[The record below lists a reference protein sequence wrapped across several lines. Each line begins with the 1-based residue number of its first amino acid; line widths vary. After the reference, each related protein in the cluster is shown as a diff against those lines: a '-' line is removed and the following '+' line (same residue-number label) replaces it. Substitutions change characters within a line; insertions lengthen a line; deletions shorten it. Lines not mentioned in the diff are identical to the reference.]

1 MDEEILG
8 SVLHGIKP
16 KDYTPIQVRPTP
28 EFGGI
33 QLTEE
38 QQAKKDNMESVKDG
52 EILPLGGFTDT
63 VEAQWE
69 SAKDL
74 VKSTD
79 VYKNLFGNSA
89 PDDNRLEQ
97 SEKLGSALGIA
108 PQLIASD
115 PDMYKAAVTTYERQ
129 RNAAALNNQ
138 PFSAKTLNELYPE
151 LDTEDPVAT
160 TIALKDYTNILKSRE
175 AAAQGAAVYT
185 MPESKLTDLSNVIGY
200 LYDTGTHFAGTA
212 YKAGQALD
220 AQSELMYKASIGEIS
235 DEEVEKAIPDLMNAQ
250 KAYNA
255 EIGDSY
261 VAKIVGETISQLSMQ
276 KNMIMR
282 GAAEILSPIAPLA
295 QPILAATK
303 TNLPQIATLGAAS
316 AAGAVGATG
325 VVAGAAVTGAAALTG
340 LIALGTASV
349 FTGTYRAEAGQ
360 AYWDWRTQKDKNG
373 KSVYTREQAIGHA
386 KRVGR
391 INAAIETGA
400 WELALKGIT
409 KVWGSDAAKA
419 VIKNEAAMK
428 KLIGAGRAAVGAK
441 AIGYGAKQFA
451 KVAAPEIAEEGL
463 QSLSADMDTR
473 LFGKETVP
481 VREMMGNALDAMI
494 EAVPSVV
501 GMSIGGAALAG
512 TGAHRAMKR
521 IAGLSEMKDAVIEFK
536 RENERSM
543 LQKLMDL
550 RSESSLYQ
558 KAPETYRKTLQNQLD
573 HTGSG
578 TLYIDASAAA
588 ENEKTHDALN
598 KLVEDGTITAKE
610 LDDAIKTGK
619 PLEVETGKYMQTAT
633 PETHEAL
640 SDYTTMDKGEKTIHA
655 IREERQRMKDMID
668 IVTMT
673 REKREAA
680 AAEKI
685 LNDHFSDDT
694 DIGREDRDTA
704 REILSGGLDHIE
716 DTCKTI
722 LQEAKDAWGKL
733 TGVKEL
739 QDYMEQ
745 RKTQDA
751 NFSNEKG
758 VDMFDVGEGK
768 DRVHLRVSKNPDWYQ
783 DFYGAYGRAP
793 NQRELYDIAQEKI
806 IAENDKGDE
815 ESKVAIAEIEEAKKR
830 VESIERVSETLKSLN
845 KEDLIA
851 QTLLDPETYEEA
863 YKPLLEE
870 IKAAG
875 NGAVT
880 KAARDSALVLAKIAE
895 NFHNNYGVPLK
906 LAMIAAGEVSPETT
920 HQLNQSAIENEL
932 QLVKEKYWNT
942 EEWMK
947 APDGT
952 PTKLTERQWLITHSE
967 TFREW
972 FGDWETV
979 EKVTKLYYGNPIV
992 MTEGGLKEKLEKAAR
1007 DNGINIAADAD
1018 SIRKEIKTIFKSLY
1032 PGKELSKGYREP
1044 GRVKNL
1050 DGELISITV
1059 SSAKELR
1066 HHSTNP
1072 RTLFLAV
1079 NLDSVIENA
1088 TFLYE
1093 EVKDES
1099 RVKKSNQTTLAYRYY
1114 ATRVVVNGEECIARI
1129 IVRKDKNGNL
1139 YFYDGDITSNE
1150 QIKKD
1155 LPKYLY
1161 PDTKTGQNL
1170 GKSLFTHSIQEWLAK
1185 VKETTDKIGG
1195 NGEVLAS
1202 VVNDFEE
1209 SSTYHQMA
1217 GEHARN
1223 APLDKLEVAKK
1234 MEEEEAS
1241 PEEIWD
1247 TTGWMRGPEGEWRF
1261 EIPDNLDQIDL
1272 SFAKDQDRISLWQ
1285 IYSNPQLYEAYPALA
1300 NVKVYAEDTGKAYS
1314 GADGFTDE
1322 DGIHLSKEFI
1332 EKNPKEAKSALIHEL
1347 QHVIQMTVEDRFSK
1361 GGNPKIA
1368 EESMEMTLWKLEVRL
1383 EELKLKEP
1391 ERSYIEAMQEN
1402 DKQAAEAMNNGD
1414 FAKFISL
1421 SKKKKEIRKNGP
1433 ENKEEIDN
1441 ILRNIETLKNATKET
1456 EHGDPHG
1463 YKKYRRL
1470 GGEAE
1475 AFMTSERAEGKQ
1487 AGMPNY
1493 DTGYGYPVAN
1503 FAGET
1508 FRFSLAQREKSAAEQ
1523 QLDADEKSFADSV
1536 DRFMAGKISTDTI
1549 QVMRTPL
1556 VMRLVGAEVLPVEIS
1571 VSDLKK
1577 VLVDKHTDITP
1588 DIMKQIPRAL
1598 TDPMMIFS
1606 TYSGKN
1612 GEVRKVIVL
1621 ELKDKNGATIVIPM
1635 ELERKKGNYEVNQ
1648 ITSAYGK
1655 TDKKTRR
1662 TSFVWFQKQLQEG
1675 KLEYANRKKAT
1686 DWISSEQP
1694 HWLIPEEKVDNLLSA
1709 PNVANEEN
1717 LVKLKSEN
1725 PTYYQTAA
1733 DKDLVAMHN
1742 IDLGNLAAAIKL
1754 GGLPVPSIAVTKKQT
1769 PYTGFGDATLI
1780 MKKDTV
1786 DPSKTPVFSRDA
1798 WTGVFPKVIRLANM
1812 KRLTSFVEK
1821 AIEPLQEELPRE
1833 VADYGDIYNSYILR
1847 NANNKNGDVQ
1857 KMLEDS
1863 LNSAGYKYYFLKTIN
1878 KEPKLKWRKKGLNK
1892 ELIDHPKILKA
1903 CQGLEKKYGKQGLK
1917 ELLYEGPSAMLE
1929 ESTDLKEA
1937 NDLIVN
1943 ELSKK
1948 PEGNESPF
1956 LKRVH
1961 KRQQARLVNG
1971 ETLHSLLSDYLE
1983 RDKKVFEEESFKQQ
1997 LDKRIKANQNTFNA
2011 WKESFRDE
2019 MLGESVIR
2027 DSGKPA
2033 DLENIVD
2040 AMLGN
2045 LKNAQKGFAGFGIGN
2060 IIASSAKKIES
2071 FGEMHREAD
2080 RNMDGSTNIETSLD
2094 KSEQYTKV
2102 KDEIIDFTGRMAE
2115 AYKWED
2121 SWESRSD
2128 ASQVL
2133 MSMMSGKTFKASARK
2148 FGFTYSAALE
2158 KQAKEIIKEVKN
2170 LPAKYF
2176 EAKPQR
2182 AVRFSEVAAA
2192 VMPKNASKEIK
2203 DYLRAQGVT
2212 IRLYDPRIEG
2222 DRERVTNSAQDRVK
2236 QYFQEGSNYQG
2247 SYDRNTNVI
2256 ELFDGANESTVVHE
2270 GAHMFLS
2277 MLENMSQMSEE
2288 NVATYFN
2295 GDTAKARAALKS
2307 MQGDLSTI
2315 RSWAAFSEDHLSEY
2329 KGTILEKEFT
2339 KYAED
2344 IRAGKAGA
2352 MERWMQ
2358 ERFARGFEKYLMDGS
2373 APTKEMQGVFRRFK
2387 KWLTDI
2393 YKTAKSL
2400 GNVELT
2406 PEIKDIFDRMIST
2419 ESEINAWAAQRKL
2432 EAIDK
2437 TVNVNQ
2443 SELGNLKAWAESV
2456 KDKALE
2462 KAMSYYLH
2470 MVREEAIENFRAS
2483 ISSEEERTSF
2493 IESLGEENEIYQI
2506 ETIYNSGTFPTRKDR
2521 DEFLQMAG
2529 FTEKDLKE
2537 KLRVAGGT
2545 TEERWN
2551 KHIEEMVQ
2559 HYREEALTPEAI
2571 RSMAEEILRS
2581 PEGMAK
2587 KSRIEAMLLEKK
2599 VSAYI
2604 HLVNSMQMELKRSKD
2619 KKKTAREIRKR
2630 LGLVSEKETTEI
2642 DKQTDVI
2649 AKSEDKIAKLEKQKK
2664 LLKEQLEKAK
2674 AEAAAAK
2681 GENKSR
2687 KESQTILEGNMRALE
2702 AELEKER
2709 AQRAKADSTTK
2720 DAELTAADLA
2730 VQLQTMV
2737 DGLKE
2742 SRDAMRFDMREIK
2755 EDARNT
2761 LGGEKLSHATSW
2773 RWWENKAQIAEARA
2787 MKAAAGNDWEGAAYW
2802 KREQAQCLTMAK
2814 FARANE
2820 EEIRRTLHGGGGKV
2834 TTPLLNENGMERY
2847 GILGI
2852 LNRISRTDKP
2862 VMMKDDARYF
2872 VQHMAYVLGLTKK
2885 DGILPIDE
2893 SGQERPFNW
2902 RWLAVEMNP
2911 MQAMDDDRYVAEDII
2926 PGWMRSAFEGSTAL
2940 KLKDLTMDQFREMAK
2955 VMKAVYKLG
2964 RREYEGNTLGT
2975 SFDEA
2980 SQKIHDEILG
2990 NWTHRVATPGLKNQ
3004 TATNLDRLG
3013 TKIHS
3018 LIKDITLS
3026 EILIER
3032 MGKSAAEYFY
3042 KPMDKAAA
3050 HLREL
3055 KSAARVTFRK
3065 NFAIYS
3071 RKEWTAIRSKKLYTI
3086 GLDER
3091 GKPVSYTKE
3100 QLLAMALNFGTKS
3113 NRARLIET
3121 LWLSDTLNTDEKTIL
3136 DMLDKNLTDKDW
3148 DFVESVWE
3156 HLNSYWGERNKV
3168 QNDLYGTPLGKVQG
3182 EDFTLKSG
3190 RVIHGAYYRIKYD
3203 PLSSAKTSNFS
3214 TTDIAK
3220 MDMQNISSFSLG
3232 MGSTKQRAGT
3242 SGGQKL
3248 RLDLDVY
3255 VEAVNEAMQHIAMR
3269 EATVDVYKLLNRK
3282 EVVAAIENTAGP
3294 ETLSLLQGWAKDCW
3308 HSSIKDMSEWDSTLG
3323 RARRRFNFTT
3333 MGFRFST
3340 ALLNIGNITGMMDR
3354 MGAMNA
3360 LKAVGDF
3367 YFHGNIVEQ
3376 RRFIQ
3381 NKSTMM
3387 RDRGATI
3394 DRDMYMQDRLPVG
3407 KNESELRSKIEHG
3420 KYGVDTL
3427 NSKAYWLIQAT
3438 DEMFSLPEWLYTYK
3452 NAMAV
3457 MEVDGKLTR
3466 EEMDAEAVRL
3476 ADKAVR
3482 ETFGSNET
3490 KDQTSFTRKNGI
3502 LAQMTT
3508 FYSYTNLVTN
3518 QFIRAGYILYD
3529 KGDVKPLLEAT
3540 WYWWILGALVETT
3553 LREIGDDSDDEDKWK
3568 KKFLHVIASGGP
3580 IGGVP
3585 LAREAVP
3592 WTVDFFTGKSFG
3604 SAAPDAPFFDTLKH
3618 MENFLKAAKKG
3629 DLIEMGRGATKAIT
3643 RTSIPVPDTIT
3654 DAFWNFMRMACT
3666 DTEFT
3671 MWDWF
3676 RKSLWD
3682 KTLKEKKK

>member
-38 QQAKKDNMESVKDG
+38 QQAKKDNTESVKDG
-52 EILPLGGFTDT
+52 EILPLNGFTDT

-160 TIALKDYTNILKSRE
+160 TIALKDYTNILKNRE

-200 LYDTGTHFAGTA
+200 LYDTGTHFASTA
-212 YKAGQALD
+212 YEAGQALD

-235 DEEVEKAIPDLMNAQ
+235 DEEVEKAIPGLMNVQ
-250 KAYNA
+250 KSYNA
-255 EIGDSY
+255 EIGNSY
-261 VAKIVGETISQLSMQ
+261 VAKIVGETISQISMQ

-282 GAAEILSPIAPLA
+282 GAAEILAPIAPLA

-325 VVAGAAVTGAAALTG
+325 AVAGAAVTGAAALAG

-360 AYWDWRTQKDKNG
+360 AYWDWRTKKDKNG

-441 AIGYGAKQFA
+441 AIGYGAKQFV
-451 KVAAPEIAEEGL
+451 KVVAPEIAEEGL
-463 QSLSADMDTR
+463 QSLSADIDTN

-512 TGAHRAMKR
+512 AGAHRAMKR

-550 RSESSLYQ
+550 RSGSSLYK

-673 REKREAA
+673 KEKREAA
-680 AAEKI
+680 ATEKI

-739 QDYMEQ
+739 QDYMER

-815 ESKVAIAEIEEAKKR
+815 ESKAAIAEIEEAKKR
-830 VESIERVSETLKSLN
+830 VESIERVSEALKSLN

-875 NGAVT
+875 NNAVT
-880 KAARDSALVLAKIAE
+880 KAARDSALVLAKLAE
-895 NFHNNYGVPLK
+895 NFHKNYGVPLK
-906 LAMIAAGEVSPETT
+906 LAMIAAGEVSPETA

-952 PTKLTERQWLITHSE
+952 PTKLTERQWLIAHSE

-992 MTEGGLKEKLEKAAR
+992 MTEGGLEEKLEKAAR

-1217 GEHARN
+1217 GEYARN
-1223 APLDKLEVAKK
+1223 VLSGKSTKK
-1234 MEEEEAS
+1234 DM
-1241 PEEIWD
+1241 
-1247 TTGWMRGPEGEWRF
+1247 
-1261 EIPDNLDQIDL
+1261 
-1272 SFAKDQDRISLWQ
+1272 
-1285 IYSNPQLYEAYPALA
+1285 
-1300 NVKVYAEDTGKAYS
+1300 AE
-1314 GADGFTDE
+1314 
-1322 DGIHLSKEFI
+1322 
-1332 EKNPKEAKSALIHEL
+1332 
-1347 QHVIQMTVEDRFSK
+1347 R
-1361 GGNPKIA
+1361 
-1368 EESMEMTLWKLEVRL
+1368 
-1383 EELKLKEP
+1383 
-1391 ERSYIEAMQEN
+1391 
-1402 DKQAAEAMNNGD
+1402 
-1414 FAKFISL
+1414 
-1421 SKKKKEIRKNGP
+1421 
-1433 ENKEEIDN
+1433 
-1441 ILRNIETLKNATKET
+1441 
-1456 EHGDPHG
+1456 
-1463 YKKYRRL
+1463 
-1470 GGEAE
+1470 
-1475 AFMTSERAEGKQ
+1475 
-1487 AGMPNY
+1487 
-1493 DTGYGYPVAN
+1493 
-1503 FAGET
+1503 
-1508 FRFSLAQREKSAAEQ
+1508 

-1577 VLVDKHTDITP
+1577 VLVDKHTDITS

-1598 TDPMMIFS
+1598 TDTMMIFS

-1709 PNVANEEN
+1709 PNVANEGD

-1733 DKDLVAMHN
+1733 DKDLVVYHN
-1742 IDLGNLAAAIKL
+1742 VSAGKLREAIKL
-1754 GGLPVPSIAVTKKQT
+1754 GGLPMPSLAITKRDI
-1769 PYTGFGDATLI
+1769 PFGDFGEITLI
-1780 MKKDTV
+1780 GDKDMI
-1786 DPSKTPVFSRDA
+1786 DPRKSRSNEVFSRDA
-1798 WTGVFPKVIRLANM
+1798 YTVRKPVVNYEVPAKIDSDAFHKKYEETRKFLKKNSIDVGVINFSFYDGEESLAAMENNI
-1812 KRLTSFVEK
+1812 
-1821 AIEPLQEELPRE
+1821 AI
-1833 VADYGDIYNSYILR
+1833 
-1847 NANNKNGDVQ
+1847 
-1857 KMLEDS
+1857 
-1863 LNSAGYKYYFLKTIN
+1863 KYYYVKNVLKKDIPI
-1878 KEPKLKWRKKGLNK
+1878 KERTVTPPVRGERLFREYPKLIHALKSSKVKKGDFSEVDQAARPYFDEMRQDIAMGK
-1892 ELIDHPKILKA
+1892 
-1903 CQGLEKKYGKQGLK
+1903 GLVGRSKRVLAKWTTNGHINEEGVK
-1917 ELLYEGPSAMLE
+1917 ELLLRLSAYEEDKKKKPYKEVDRDAFVKDLRKTIEEAGMERFTAFVRSEFDSLYKDRYLWDNGKKYAFNIDNIVKLMKKYRGTNNEGPGGINYGFNSLLAF
-1929 ESTDLKEA
+1929 
-1937 NDLIVN
+1937 
-1943 ELSKK
+1943 LSKK
-1948 PEGNESPF
+1948 FTSIRDIKNHE
-1956 LKRVH
+1956 
-1961 KRQQARLVNG
+1961 
-1971 ETLHSLLSDYLE
+1971 SLLAPNKKELARYKKAEDMYNRLIDEAAELRGSYGMDLDMDLAE
-1983 RDKKVFEEESFKQQ
+1983 LMKDTRDGKKDLHGFPEDKKFLQH
-1997 LDKRIKANQNTFNA
+1997 IKDF
-2011 WKESFRDE
+2011 
-2019 MLGESVIR
+2019 LI
-2027 DSGKPA
+2027 
-2033 DLENIVD
+2033 
-2040 AMLGN
+2040 
-2045 LKNAQKGFAGFGIGN
+2045 
-2060 IIASSAKKIES
+2060 
-2071 FGEMHREAD
+2071 EAD
-2080 RNMDGSTNIETSLD
+2080 
-2094 KSEQYTKV
+2094 KV
-2102 KDEIIDFTGRMAE
+2102 TTD
-2115 AYKWED
+2115 
-2121 SWESRSD
+2121 
-2128 ASQVL
+2128 
-2133 MSMMSGKTFKASARK
+2133 
-2148 FGFTYSAALE
+2148 
-2158 KQAKEIIKEVKN
+2158 
-2170 LPAKYF
+2170 YF
-2176 EAKPQR
+2176 EAKPAR
-2182 AVRFSEVAAA
+2182 KVTFDEFSGAVIPKGTSEETVAFLE
-2192 VMPKNASKEIK
+2192 S
-2203 DYLRAQGVT
+2203 QGIEV
-2212 IRLYDPRIEG
+2212 REYDQDVEG
-2222 DRERVTNSAQDRVK
+2222 DREAKAKELGQKLNV
-2236 QYFQEGSNYQG
+2236 YFQNKYQG
-2247 SYDRNTNVI
+2247 SYDRNANVI
-2256 ELFDGANESTVVHE
+2256 ELFDGANESTVIHE

-2344 IRAGKAGA
+2344 IRAGKNGA

-2506 ETIYNSGTFPTRKDR
+2506 ETIYNSDTFPTKKDR

-2529 FTEKDLKE
+2529 LTEKDLEE
-2537 KLRVAGGT
+2537 KLRAAGGT

-2571 RSMAEEILRS
+2571 RGMAEEILRS

-2761 LGGEKLSHATSW
+2761 LGGERLSHATSW

-2787 MKAAAGNDWEGAAYW
+2787 MKAAAANDWEGAAYW
-2802 KREQAQCLTMAK
+2802 KREQAQCLTMSK

-2834 TTPLLNENGMERY
+2834 TTALLNENGMERY

-2862 VMMKDDARYF
+2862 VLMKDDARYF

-2911 MQAMDDDRYVAEDII
+2911 MQAMDDDRYMAEDII
-2926 PGWMRSAFEGSTAL
+2926 PGWMRSAFDGSNPM
-2940 KLKDLTMDQFREMAK
+2940 KMKDLTMNQFREMAK

-3004 TATNLDRLG
+3004 TATSLDRLG

-3018 LIKDITLS
+3018 LIKDITLP

-3032 MGKSAAEYFY
+3032 LGKSAAEYFY

-3055 KSAARVTFRK
+3055 KSEARVTFRK

-3071 RKEWTAIRSKKLYTI
+3071 RKEWTAIRSKKLYTV

-3113 NRARLIET
+3113 NRERLIET

-3203 PLSSAKTSNFS
+3203 PLSSTKTSNFS

-3340 ALLNIGNITGMMDR
+3340 ALLNIGNITGMMER
-3354 MGAMNA
+3354 MGAANA
-3360 LKAVGDF
+3360 IKAVGDF

-3381 NKSTMM
+3381 TKSTMM

-3407 KNESELRSKIEHG
+3407 KNESEFRSKIEHG

-3438 DEMFSLPEWLYTYK
+3438 DEMFSMPEWLFTYK
-3452 NAMAV
+3452 RAMAA
-3457 MEVDGKLTR
+3457 MEIEGKLNR
-3466 EEMDAEAVRL
+3466 DEMDAEAVRL

-3518 QFIRAGYILYD
+3518 QFIRAGYVLYD
-3529 KGDVKPLLEAT
+3529 KGDVKPLLAAT
-3540 WYWWILGALVETT
+3540 WYWWILGALVETA

-3568 KKFLHVIASGGP
+3568 KKFLHVAASGGP

-3585 LAREAVP
+3585 LVREAVP

-3618 MENFLKAAKKG
+3618 MENFLRATKKG

-3654 DAFWNFMRMACT
+3654 DAFWNFMRLTCT

>member
-16 KDYTPIQVRPTP
+16 KDYTPIKVRQTP

-52 EILPLGGFTDT
+52 EILPLGGFADT

-74 VKSTD
+74 VRSTD

-160 TIALKDYTNILKSRE
+160 TIALKDYTNILKNRE

-200 LYDTGTHFAGTA
+200 LYDTGAHFAGTA
-212 YKAGQALD
+212 YEAGQALD

-235 DEEVEKAIPDLMNAQ
+235 DEEVEKAIPGLMNAQ

-261 VAKIVGETISQLSMQ
+261 VAKIVGETISQISMQ

-282 GAAEILSPIAPLA
+282 GAAEILAPIAPLA
-295 QPILAATK
+295 QPILAASK

-316 AAGAVGATG
+316 AATAVGATG
-325 VVAGAAVTGAAALTG
+325 AVAGAAVTGAAALAG

-360 AYWDWRTQKDKNG
+360 AYWDWRTKKDKNG

-386 KRVGR
+386 KRVGV
-391 INAAIETGA
+391 INAAIEAGA
-400 WELALKGIT
+400 MELALKGIT
-409 KVWGSDAAKA
+409 RVWGNDAAKA

-463 QSLSADMDTR
+463 QSLSSDLDTR
-473 LFGKETVP
+473 FFGKEKVP
-481 VREMMGNALDAMI
+481 VREMMGNAVEAMI

-512 TGAHRAMKR
+512 AGAHRAMKR
-521 IAGLSEMKDAVIEFK
+521 ISGLSEMKEAVVEFK
-536 RENERSM
+536 RENEKSM

-550 RSESSLYQ
+550 RSESSLYK

-598 KLVEDGTITAKE
+598 KLVEEGTITAKE

-680 AAEKI
+680 ATEKI

-739 QDYMEQ
+739 QDYMER

-806 IAENDKGDE
+806 IAENDKGDD
-815 ESKVAIAEIEEAKKR
+815 ESKAAIAEIEEAKKR

-880 KAARDSALVLAKIAE
+880 KAARDSALILAKLAE
-895 NFHNNYGVPLK
+895 NFHKNYGVPLK
-906 LAMIAAGEVSPETT
+906 LAMVKAGKVVGINKEAYGMAAFDVSRSGISSVSQFMDRIKAGKTAGEKPNKIRYTGKFGVSYSEEQVSHATT
-920 HQLNQSAIENEL
+920 LHRGHVLTKEQMDDIENHLDVLHNPALSSRGDALSGRYHGKSVLCRIDGDLGSYYVVLEVSNDNGVVWFKTGMTGEKESIDKIIAEHSAGSLSYKDAGTTSQNNSAITIDSLPNAL
-932 QLVKEKYWNT
+932 
-942 EEWMK
+942 
-947 APDGT
+947 
-952 PTKLTERQWLITHSE
+952 
-967 TFREW
+967 
-972 FGDWETV
+972 
-979 EKVTKLYYGNPIV
+979 
-992 MTEGGLKEKLEKAAR
+992 
-1007 DNGINIAADAD
+1007 GI
-1018 SIRKEIKTIFKSLY
+1018 
-1032 PGKELSKGYREP
+1032 
-1044 GRVKNL
+1044 
-1050 DGELISITV
+1050 
-1059 SSAKELR
+1059 
-1066 HHSTNP
+1066 
-1072 RTLFLAV
+1072 
-1079 NLDSVIENA
+1079 
-1088 TFLYE
+1088 
-1093 EVKDES
+1093 
-1099 RVKKSNQTTLAYRYY
+1099 VKKDA
-1114 ATRVVVNGEECIARI
+1114 
-1129 IVRKDKNGNL
+1129 
-1139 YFYDGDITSNE
+1139 
-1150 QIKKD
+1150 
-1155 LPKYLY
+1155 
-1161 PDTKTGQNL
+1161 
-1170 GKSLFTHSIQEWLAK
+1170 
-1185 VKETTDKIGG
+1185 
-1195 NGEVLAS
+1195 
-1202 VVNDFEE
+1202 
-1209 SSTYHQMA
+1209 YHQMA
-1217 GEHARN
+1217 GEYAHN
-1223 APLDKLEVAKK
+1223 VLSDKSTKK
-1234 MEEEEAS
+1234 
-1241 PEEIWD
+1241 
-1247 TTGWMRGPEGEWRF
+1247 
-1261 EIPDNLDQIDL
+1261 
-1272 SFAKDQDRISLWQ
+1272 
-1285 IYSNPQLYEAYPALA
+1285 
-1300 NVKVYAEDTGKAYS
+1300 
-1314 GADGFTDE
+1314 
-1322 DGIHLSKEFI
+1322 
-1332 EKNPKEAKSALIHEL
+1332 
-1347 QHVIQMTVEDRFSK
+1347 
-1361 GGNPKIA
+1361 
-1368 EESMEMTLWKLEVRL
+1368 
-1383 EELKLKEP
+1383 
-1391 ERSYIEAMQEN
+1391 
-1402 DKQAAEAMNNGD
+1402 
-1414 FAKFISL
+1414 
-1421 SKKKKEIRKNGP
+1421 
-1433 ENKEEIDN
+1433 
-1441 ILRNIETLKNATKET
+1441 
-1456 EHGDPHG
+1456 
-1463 YKKYRRL
+1463 
-1470 GGEAE
+1470 
-1475 AFMTSERAEGKQ
+1475 
-1487 AGMPNY
+1487 GM
-1493 DTGYGYPVAN
+1493 
-1503 FAGET
+1503 
-1508 FRFSLAQREKSAAEQ
+1508 AEQ

-1577 VLVDKHTDITP
+1577 VLVDKHADITP

-1612 GEVRKVIVL
+1612 GEARKVIVL
-1621 ELKDKNGATIVIPM
+1621 ELKDENGATIVVPM
-1635 ELERKKGNYEVNQ
+1635 ELEHMSDGYKVNRM
-1648 ITSAYGK
+1648 TSTYGK
-1655 TDKKTRR
+1655 TDRKTGEP
-1662 TSFVWFQKQLQEG
+1662 SYEWFKKQLEAG
-1675 KLEYANRKKAT
+1675 NLEYVNRKKAT
-1686 DWISSEQP
+1686 DWISTEQP
-1694 HWLIPEEKVDNLLSA
+1694 DWLIPKEKVDNLLSA
-1709 PNVANEEN
+1709 PNVANEED

-1733 DKDLVAMHN
+1733 DKDLVVYHN
-1742 IDLGNLAAAIKL
+1742 VSTGKLREAIKL
-1754 GGLPVPSIAVTKKQT
+1754 GGLPMPSLAITKRDI
-1769 PYTGFGDATLI
+1769 PFGDFGEITLI
-1780 MKKDTV
+1780 GDKGMV
-1786 DPSKTPVFSRDA
+1786 DPRKSRANEVFSRDA
-1798 WTGVFPKVIRLANM
+1798 YTVRKPVVNYEAPAKIDSDAFHK
-1812 KRLTSFVEK
+1812 KY
-1821 AIEPLQEELPRE
+1821 EETRKL
-1833 VADYGDIYNSYILR
+1833 LK
-1847 NANNKNGDVQ
+1847 KNGIDVG
-1857 KMLEDS
+1857 EINFSFYDGEES
-1863 LNSAGYKYYFLKTIN
+1863 LAAMENNIAIKYYYVKNVLKKDIPI
-1878 KEPKLKWRKKGLNK
+1878 KERTVTPSVRSERLFKEYPKLIHALKSSKVKEGDFSEVDQAARPYFDEMRQDIAMGKGLVGRSKRVLAKWTTNGHIN
-1892 ELIDHPKILKA
+1892 EE
-1903 CQGLEKKYGKQGLK
+1903 GVK
-1917 ELLYEGPSAMLE
+1917 ELLLRLSAYEEDKKKKPYKEVDRQDFVKDLRKTIEEAGIERFTAFVRSEFDSLYKDRYLWDNGKKYAFNIDNIVKLMKKYRGTNNEGPGGINYGFNSLLAF
-1929 ESTDLKEA
+1929 
-1937 NDLIVN
+1937 
-1943 ELSKK
+1943 LSKK
-1948 PEGNESPF
+1948 FTSIRDIKNHE
-1956 LKRVH
+1956 
-1961 KRQQARLVNG
+1961 
-1971 ETLHSLLSDYLE
+1971 SLLAPNKKELAKYKKVEDMYNRLIDEAAELRGSYGMDLDMDLAE
-1983 RDKKVFEEESFKQQ
+1983 LMKDTRDGKKELHGFPEDKKFLQH
-1997 LDKRIKANQNTFNA
+1997 IKDFLQ
-2011 WKESFRDE
+2011 
-2019 MLGESVIR
+2019 
-2027 DSGKPA
+2027 
-2033 DLENIVD
+2033 
-2040 AMLGN
+2040 
-2045 LKNAQKGFAGFGIGN
+2045 
-2060 IIASSAKKIES
+2060 
-2071 FGEMHREAD
+2071 EAD
-2080 RNMDGSTNIETSLD
+2080 
-2094 KSEQYTKV
+2094 KV
-2102 KDEIIDFTGRMAE
+2102 TTD
-2115 AYKWED
+2115 
-2121 SWESRSD
+2121 
-2128 ASQVL
+2128 
-2133 MSMMSGKTFKASARK
+2133 
-2148 FGFTYSAALE
+2148 
-2158 KQAKEIIKEVKN
+2158 
-2170 LPAKYF
+2170 YF
-2176 EAKPQR
+2176 EAKPAR
-2182 AVRFSEVAAA
+2182 KVTFDEFSGAVIPKGTPKGTVDFLKAQGIEVA
-2192 VMPKNASKEIK
+2192 E
-2203 DYLRAQGVT
+2203 
-2212 IRLYDPRIEG
+2212 YDPDVEG
-2222 DRERVTNSAQDRVK
+2222 DRDAKTKELGQLLNV
-2236 QYFQEGSNYQG
+2236 YFQNKYQG
-2247 SYDRNTNVI
+2247 SYDRNANVI
-2256 ELFDGANESTVVHE
+2256 ELFDGANESTVIHE

-2358 ERFARGFEKYLMDGS
+2358 ERFARGFEKYLMEGS

-2393 YKTAKSL
+2393 YKTAKNL

-2406 PEIKDIFDRMIST
+2406 PEIKDIFDHMIST
-2419 ESEINAWAAQRKL
+2419 EDEINAWAAQRKL

-2437 TVNVNQ
+2437 TIDVNQ

-2470 MVREEAIENFRAS
+2470 MVREEAIENFKAS

-2506 ETIYNSGTFPTRKDR
+2506 ETIYNSDTFPTKKDR

-2529 FTEKDLKE
+2529 LTEKELKE
-2537 KLRVAGGT
+2537 KLVAAGGT
-2545 TEERWN
+2545 TEERWR
-2551 KHIEEMVQ
+2551 KHIEEMMQ
-2559 HYREEALTPEAI
+2559 HYQEEALTPEAI
-2571 RSMAEEILRS
+2571 RGMAEEILHS

-2630 LGLVSEKETTEI
+2630 LGLVSEKETTEV

-2681 GENKSR
+2681 GENQSR

-2742 SRDAMRFDMREIK
+2742 SRDAMRFNMKEIK

-2773 RWWENKAQIAEARA
+2773 RWWENKAQIAETRA
-2787 MKAAAGNDWEGAAYW
+2787 MKAAAKNDWESAAYW

-2820 EEIRRTLHGGGGKV
+2820 EEIRRILHGGGGKV
-2834 TTPLLNENGMERY
+2834 TTSLLNENGMERY

-2885 DGILPIDE
+2885 DGTLPIDGN
-2893 SGQERPFNW
+2893 GQERPFNW
-2902 RWLAVEMNP
+2902 RWLAIEMNP
-2911 MQAMDDDRYVAEDII
+2911 MQAMDNESYFAEDII
-2926 PGWMRSAFEGSTAL
+2926 PGWMRSAFDGSSPM

-2975 SFDEA
+2975 SFDDA
-2980 SQKIHDEILG
+2980 AQKIHDEILD

-3018 LIKDITLS
+3018 LIKDITLP

-3032 MGKSAAEYFY
+3032 LGKSAAEYFY

-3055 KSAARVTFRK
+3055 KSEARVTFRK
-3065 NFAIYS
+3065 NFDTYS
-3071 RKEWTAIRSKKLYTI
+3071 RKEWTAIRSKKLYTVGI
-3086 GLDER
+3086 DER

-3113 NRARLIET
+3113 NRERLVET
-3121 LWLSDTLNTDEKTIL
+3121 LWLSDTLETNEKAIL

-3148 DFVESVWE
+3148 DFVEKVWE

-3190 RVIHGAYYRIKYD
+3190 RIIHGQYYRIKYD
-3203 PLSSAKTSNFS
+3203 PLSSTKTSNFS

-3232 MGSTKQRAGT
+3232 MGSTKQRAGA

-3340 ALLNIGNITGMMDR
+3340 ALLNIGNITGMMER
-3354 MGAMNA
+3354 MGAANA

-3381 NKSTMM
+3381 TKSTMM

-3407 KNESELRSKIEHG
+3407 KNESEFRSKIEHG

-3438 DEMFSLPEWLYTYK
+3438 DEMFSLPEWLFTYK
-3452 NAMAV
+3452 RAMAA
-3457 MEVDGKLTR
+3457 MEIEGKLNR
-3466 EEMDAEAVRL
+3466 DEMDAEAVRL

-3518 QFIRAGYILYD
+3518 QFIRAGYTLYD
-3529 KGDVKPLLEAT
+3529 KGDVKPLLAAT
-3540 WYWWILGALVETT
+3540 WYWWLLGALVETT
-3553 LREIGDDSDDEDKWK
+3553 LREIGDGSDDEDKWK
-3568 KKFLHVIASGGP
+3568 KKFLHVIATGGP

-3604 SAAPDAPFFDTLKH
+3604 SAAPDAPFFDTIKH
-3618 MENFLKAAKKG
+3618 MENFLKATKKG

-3654 DAFWNFMRMACT
+3654 DAFWNFMRMVST

-3676 RKSLWD
+3676 RKSLWN

>member
-8 SVLHGIKP
+8 SVLRGIKP

-74 VKSTD
+74 VKSAD

-160 TIALKDYTNILKSRE
+160 TIALKDYTNILKNRE

-200 LYDTGTHFAGTA
+200 LYDTGTHFVGTA
-212 YKAGQALD
+212 YEAGQALD

-235 DEEVEKAIPDLMNAQ
+235 DEEVEKAIPGLMNAQ

-282 GAAEILSPIAPLA
+282 GAAEIIAPIAPLA

-316 AAGAVGATG
+316 AASAVGATG
-325 VVAGAAVTGAAALTG
+325 AVAGAAVTGAAALAG

-360 AYWDWRTQKDKNG
+360 AYWDWRTKKDKNG

-463 QSLSADMDTR
+463 QSLSADMDTS
-473 LFGKETVP
+473 LFGKEIVP

-521 IAGLSEMKDAVIEFK
+521 ITGLSEMKDAVIEFK
-536 RENERSM
+536 RVNERSM

-550 RSESSLYQ
+550 RSESSLYK

-680 AAEKI
+680 ATEKI

-739 QDYMEQ
+739 QDYMER

-751 NFSNEKG
+751 NTSNEKG

-851 QTLLDPETYEEA
+851 QTLLDPETYEEV

-870 IKAAG
+870 IKAVG
-875 NGAVT
+875 NGAVN

-895 NFHNNYGVPLK
+895 NFHKNYGVPLK
-906 LAMIAAGEVSPETT
+906 LAMIAAGEVSPETA

-942 EEWMK
+942 DEWMK

-952 PTKLTERQWLITHSE
+952 PTKLTEHQWLIAHSE
-967 TFREW
+967 PFKKW
-972 FGDWETV
+972 FGNWGTV
-979 EKVTKLYYGNPIV
+979 EKYNRLIH
-992 MTEGGLKEKLEKAAR
+992 
-1007 DNGINIAADAD
+1007 
-1018 SIRKEIKTIFKSLY
+1018 
-1032 PGKELSKGYREP
+1032 SKPVECNRTTFRGA
-1044 GRVKNL
+1044 
-1050 DGELISITV
+1050 
-1059 SSAKELR
+1059 SAKEIGKAAKELYRALFPVSRAGGKRDEPAVIRNRDGEYIRMPVSAAKELVR
-1066 HHSTNP
+1066 HSAQNSTLQLIP
-1072 RTLFLAV
+1072 
-1079 NLDSVIENA
+1079 NLKELIAKSV
-1088 TFLYE
+1088 FLYE
-1093 EVKDES
+1093 DAKDPD
-1099 RVKKSNQTTLAYRYY
+1099 RVKKLNQSTVSYRYY
-1114 ATRVVVNGEECIARI
+1114 GMKIKLDGKECFARI
-1129 IVRKDKNGNL
+1129 VVREEANGRK
-1139 YFYDGDITSNE
+1139 YFYDGDITE
-1150 QIKKD
+1150 IKKN
-1155 LPKYLY
+1155 PAQTGG
-1161 PDTKTGQNL
+1161 PDSKNGVQSE
-1170 GKSLFTHSIQEWLAK
+1170 GVLFTHSIQEWLVK

-1202 VVNDFEE
+1202 VVNDFEG

-1217 GEHARN
+1217 EEYAHDVLSG
-1223 APLDKLEVAKK
+1223 KLTKK
-1234 MEEEEAS
+1234 DM
-1241 PEEIWD
+1241 
-1247 TTGWMRGPEGEWRF
+1247 
-1261 EIPDNLDQIDL
+1261 
-1272 SFAKDQDRISLWQ
+1272 
-1285 IYSNPQLYEAYPALA
+1285 
-1300 NVKVYAEDTGKAYS
+1300 AE
-1314 GADGFTDE
+1314 
-1322 DGIHLSKEFI
+1322 
-1332 EKNPKEAKSALIHEL
+1332 
-1347 QHVIQMTVEDRFSK
+1347 R
-1361 GGNPKIA
+1361 
-1368 EESMEMTLWKLEVRL
+1368 
-1383 EELKLKEP
+1383 
-1391 ERSYIEAMQEN
+1391 
-1402 DKQAAEAMNNGD
+1402 
-1414 FAKFISL
+1414 
-1421 SKKKKEIRKNGP
+1421 
-1433 ENKEEIDN
+1433 
-1441 ILRNIETLKNATKET
+1441 
-1456 EHGDPHG
+1456 
-1463 YKKYRRL
+1463 
-1470 GGEAE
+1470 
-1475 AFMTSERAEGKQ
+1475 
-1487 AGMPNY
+1487 
-1493 DTGYGYPVAN
+1493 
-1503 FAGET
+1503 
-1508 FRFSLAQREKSAAEQ
+1508 

-1577 VLVDKHTDITP
+1577 VLVDKHADITP

-1612 GEVRKVIVL
+1612 GEARKVIVL
-1621 ELKDKNGATIVIPM
+1621 ELKDENGATIVVPM
-1635 ELERKKGNYEVNQ
+1635 ELEHMSDGYKVNRM
-1648 ITSAYGK
+1648 TSTYGK
-1655 TDKKTRR
+1655 TDRKTGEP
-1662 TSFVWFQKQLQEG
+1662 SYEWFKKQLEAG
-1675 KLEYANRKKAT
+1675 NLEYVNRKKAT
-1686 DWISSEQP
+1686 DWISTEQP
-1694 HWLIPEEKVDNLLSA
+1694 DWLIPKEKVDNLLSA
-1709 PNVANEEN
+1709 PNVANEED

-1733 DKDLVAMHN
+1733 DKDLVVYHN
-1742 IDLGNLAAAIKL
+1742 VSTGKLREAIKL
-1754 GGLPVPSIAVTKKQT
+1754 GGLLKMAAVKVMQENSAPQDQYWQINPDIK
-1769 PYTGFGDATLI
+1769 G
-1780 MKKDTV
+1780 DTV
-1786 DPSKTPVFSRDA
+1786 LQVVDLTEAAKERGIITPQQTKAFLRTLVGNFNEETAD
-1798 WTGVFPKVIRLANM
+1798 G
-1812 KRLTSFVEK
+1812 K
-1821 AIEPLQEELPRE
+1821 AI
-1833 VADYGDIYNSYILR
+1833 I
-1847 NANNKNGDVQ
+1847 
-1857 KMLEDS
+1857 
-1863 LNSAGYKYYFLKTIN
+1863 
-1878 KEPKLKWRKKGLNK
+1878 
-1892 ELIDHPKILKA
+1892 KILKKRIDHVA
-1903 CQGLEKKYGKQGLK
+1903 YSSKIKPTQEVRDVCNNGIFNLK
-1917 ELLYEGPSAMLE
+1917 ELVNHAVLV
-1929 ESTDLKEA
+1929 ES
-1937 NDLIVN
+1937 NPN
-1943 ELSKK
+1943 EKVKRDTGLSTAQ
-1948 PEGNESPF
+1948 
-1956 LKRVH
+1956 KRKQRERNAVLSYH
-1961 KRQQARLVNG
+1961 RFYVPVRIGDTIYTVRLVAEEGRNVITLNPTMLNLYDVIADKEQNKKRREPLPGPPGNG
-1971 ETLHSLLSDYLE
+1971 LSLVEDGIAPFDTITIAELLKDVKSH
-1983 RDKKVFEEESFKQQ
+1983 
-1997 LDKRIKANQNTFNA
+1997 T
-2011 WKESFRDE
+2011 
-2019 MLGESVIR
+2019 GE
-2027 DSGKPA
+2027 P
-2033 DLENIVD
+2033 
-2040 AMLGN
+2040 
-2045 LKNAQKGFAGFGIGN
+2045 
-2060 IIASSAKKIES
+2060 
-2071 FGEMHREAD
+2071 
-2080 RNMDGSTNIETSLD
+2080 
-2094 KSEQYTKV
+2094 
-2102 KDEIIDFTGRMAE
+2102 
-2115 AYKWED
+2115 
-2121 SWESRSD
+2121 
-2128 ASQVL
+2128 
-2133 MSMMSGKTFKASARK
+2133 
-2148 FGFTYSAALE
+2148 
-2158 KQAKEIIKEVKN
+2158 
-2170 LPAKYF
+2170 YF
-2176 EAKPQR
+2176 Q
-2182 AVRFSEVAAA
+2182 VAADHSITHGPA
-2192 VMPKNASKEIK
+2192 TGNTGK
-2203 DYLRAQGVT
+2203 
-2212 IRLYDPRIEG
+2212 
-2222 DRERVTNSAQDRVK
+2222 
-2236 QYFQEGSNYQG
+2236 YQG
-2247 SYDRNTNVI
+2247 AYNPTTNVI
-2256 ELFDGANESTVVHE
+2256 EIFNGANQSTVVHE
-2270 GAHMFLS
+2270 GGHMFLTALLNLS
-2277 MLENMSQMSEE
+2277 RMNDEELREAFTAEYRKHQTSENREKPLGPRDLQDIESQMKASREKVEKDLETIRDWAGFSEE
-2288 NVATYFN
+2288 
-2295 GDTAKARAALKS
+2295 
-2307 MQGDLSTI
+2307 
-2315 RSWAAFSEDHLSEY
+2315 HLAEY
-2329 KGTILEKEFT
+2329 KGTALEKEFMQH
-2339 KYAED
+2339 AEAVRRGD
-2344 IRAGKAGA
+2344 DGA
-2352 MERWMQ
+2352 EERWMQ

-2470 MVREEAIENFRAS
+2470 MVREEAIENFKAS

-2506 ETIYNSGTFPTRKDR
+2506 ETIYNSDTFPTKKDR

-2529 FTEKDLKE
+2529 LTEKELKE
-2537 KLRVAGGT
+2537 KLRAAGGT

-2559 HYREEALTPEAI
+2559 HYREEALTPESI
-2571 RSMAEEILRS
+2571 RGMAEEILRS

-2720 DAELTAADLA
+2720 DTELTAADLA

-2761 LGGEKLSHATSW
+2761 LGGEKLSYATSW

-2787 MKAAAGNDWEGAAYW
+2787 MKAAAANDWEGAAYW
-2802 KREQAQCLTMAK
+2802 KREQAQCLTMSK

-2911 MQAMDDDRYVAEDII
+2911 MQAMDDDRYMAEDII
-2926 PGWMRSAFEGSTAL
+2926 PGWMRSAFDGSSPM

-2975 SFDEA
+2975 SFDDA
-2980 SQKIHDEILG
+2980 AQKIHDEIID

-3018 LIKDITLS
+3018 LIKDITLP

-3032 MGKSAAEYFY
+3032 LGKSATEYFY

-3113 NRARLIET
+3113 NRERLIET

-3148 DFVESVWE
+3148 DFVEKVWD

-3203 PLSSAKTSNFS
+3203 PLSSTKTSNFS

-3232 MGSTKQRAGT
+3232 MGSTKQRAGA

-3282 EVVAAIENTAGP
+3282 EVVTAIENTAGP

-3308 HSSIKDMSEWDSTLG
+3308 HSSIKDMSEWDSALG
-3323 RARRRFNFTT
+3323 RARRRFNFAT

-3340 ALLNIGNITGMMDR
+3340 ALLNIGNITGMMER
-3354 MGAMNA
+3354 MGAANA

-3367 YFHGNIVEQ
+3367 YFHGNIKEQ
-3376 RRFIQ
+3376 RAFIQ
-3381 NKSTMM
+3381 SKSTMM
-3387 RDRGATI
+3387 RDRQATI

-3407 KNESELRSKIEHG
+3407 KNESEFRSKIEHG
-3420 KYGVDTL
+3420 KYGVDAL

-3438 DEMFSLPEWLYTYK
+3438 DEMFSLPEWLFTYK
-3452 NAMAV
+3452 RAMAA
-3457 MEVDGKLTR
+3457 MEIEGKLNR
-3466 EEMDAEAVRL
+3466 DEMDAEAVRL

-3518 QFIRAGYILYD
+3518 QFIRAGYTLYD
-3529 KGDVKPLLEAT
+3529 KGDVKPLLAAT
-3540 WYWWILGALVETT
+3540 WYWWLLGALVETT

>member
-160 TIALKDYTNILKSRE
+160 TIALKDYINILKNRE

-200 LYDTGTHFAGTA
+200 LYDTGTHFASTA
-212 YKAGQALD
+212 YEAGQALD

-235 DEEVEKAIPDLMNAQ
+235 DEEVEKAIPGLMNAQ

-282 GAAEILSPIAPLA
+282 GAAEILAPIAPLA

-325 VVAGAAVTGAAALTG
+325 AVAGAAVTGAAALTG

-360 AYWDWRTQKDKNG
+360 AYWDWRTKKDKNG

-441 AIGYGAKQFA
+441 AIGYGAKQFV

-463 QSLSADMDTR
+463 QSLSADMDTS
-473 LFGKETVP
+473 LFGKEPIP
-481 VREMMGNALDAMI
+481 VKEMMRNALDAMI

-512 TGAHRAMKR
+512 AGAHRAMKR
-521 IAGLSEMKDAVIEFK
+521 IAGLSEMKEAVIEFK

-550 RSESSLYQ
+550 RSESSLYK

-578 TLYIDASAAA
+578 TLYIDVSAAA

-680 AAEKI
+680 ASEKI

-739 QDYMEQ
+739 QDYMER

-793 NQRELYDIAQEKI
+793 SQRELYDIAQEKI

-815 ESKVAIAEIEEAKKR
+815 ESKAAIAEIEEAKKR

-870 IKAAG
+870 IRAAG

-880 KAARDSALVLAKIAE
+880 KAARDSALILAKLAE
-895 NFHNNYGVPLK
+895 NFHKNYGVPLK
-906 LAMIAAGEVSPETT
+906 LAMVKVGEVVGISKDAYGMAAFDVSRSGISSVSQFMNRIKAGKAAGEKPNKIRYTGKFGVSYSEEQVSHATT
-920 HQLNQSAIENEL
+920 LHRGHVLTKEQMDDIENHLDVLHNPALSSRGDALSGRYHGKSVLCRIDGDLGSYYVVLEVSNDNGVVWFKTGMAGEKESIDKIIAEHSAGSLSYKDAGTTSQNNSAITIDSLPNAL
-932 QLVKEKYWNT
+932 
-942 EEWMK
+942 
-947 APDGT
+947 
-952 PTKLTERQWLITHSE
+952 
-967 TFREW
+967 
-972 FGDWETV
+972 
-979 EKVTKLYYGNPIV
+979 
-992 MTEGGLKEKLEKAAR
+992 
-1007 DNGINIAADAD
+1007 GI
-1018 SIRKEIKTIFKSLY
+1018 
-1032 PGKELSKGYREP
+1032 
-1044 GRVKNL
+1044 
-1050 DGELISITV
+1050 
-1059 SSAKELR
+1059 
-1066 HHSTNP
+1066 
-1072 RTLFLAV
+1072 
-1079 NLDSVIENA
+1079 
-1088 TFLYE
+1088 
-1093 EVKDES
+1093 
-1099 RVKKSNQTTLAYRYY
+1099 VKKDA
-1114 ATRVVVNGEECIARI
+1114 
-1129 IVRKDKNGNL
+1129 
-1139 YFYDGDITSNE
+1139 
-1150 QIKKD
+1150 
-1155 LPKYLY
+1155 
-1161 PDTKTGQNL
+1161 
-1170 GKSLFTHSIQEWLAK
+1170 
-1185 VKETTDKIGG
+1185 
-1195 NGEVLAS
+1195 
-1202 VVNDFEE
+1202 
-1209 SSTYHQMA
+1209 YHQMA
-1217 GEHARN
+1217 GEYAHN
-1223 APLDKLEVAKK
+1223 VLSSKSTKK
-1234 MEEEEAS
+1234 
-1241 PEEIWD
+1241 
-1247 TTGWMRGPEGEWRF
+1247 
-1261 EIPDNLDQIDL
+1261 
-1272 SFAKDQDRISLWQ
+1272 
-1285 IYSNPQLYEAYPALA
+1285 
-1300 NVKVYAEDTGKAYS
+1300 
-1314 GADGFTDE
+1314 
-1322 DGIHLSKEFI
+1322 
-1332 EKNPKEAKSALIHEL
+1332 
-1347 QHVIQMTVEDRFSK
+1347 
-1361 GGNPKIA
+1361 
-1368 EESMEMTLWKLEVRL
+1368 
-1383 EELKLKEP
+1383 
-1391 ERSYIEAMQEN
+1391 
-1402 DKQAAEAMNNGD
+1402 
-1414 FAKFISL
+1414 
-1421 SKKKKEIRKNGP
+1421 
-1433 ENKEEIDN
+1433 
-1441 ILRNIETLKNATKET
+1441 
-1456 EHGDPHG
+1456 
-1463 YKKYRRL
+1463 
-1470 GGEAE
+1470 
-1475 AFMTSERAEGKQ
+1475 
-1487 AGMPNY
+1487 GM
-1493 DTGYGYPVAN
+1493 
-1503 FAGET
+1503 
-1508 FRFSLAQREKSAAEQ
+1508 AEQ

-1577 VLVDKHTDITP
+1577 VLVDKHADITP

-1612 GEVRKVIVL
+1612 GEARKVIVL
-1621 ELKDKNGATIVIPM
+1621 ELKDENGATIVVPM
-1635 ELERKKGNYEVNQ
+1635 ELEHMSDGYKVNRM
-1648 ITSAYGK
+1648 TSTYGK
-1655 TDKKTRR
+1655 TDRKTGEP
-1662 TSFVWFQKQLQEG
+1662 SYEWFKKQLEAG
-1675 KLEYANRKKAT
+1675 NLEYVNRKKAT
-1686 DWISSEQP
+1686 DWISTEQP
-1694 HWLIPEEKVDNLLSA
+1694 DWLIPKEKVDNLLSA
-1709 PNVANEEN
+1709 PNVANEED

-1725 PTYYQTAA
+1725 PTYYQSAA
-1733 DKDLVAMHN
+1733 DKDLVVYHN
-1742 IDLGNLAAAIKL
+1742 VSAGKLREAIKL
-1754 GGLPVPSIAVTKKQT
+1754 GGLPMPSLAITKRDI
-1769 PYTGFGDATLI
+1769 PFGDFGEITLI
-1780 MKKDTV
+1780 GDKDMI
-1786 DPSKTPVFSRDA
+1786 DPRKSRSNEVFSRDA
-1798 WTGVFPKVIRLANM
+1798 YTVRKPVVNYEVPAKIDSDAFHKKYEETRKFLKKNSIDVGVINFSFYDGEESLAAMENNI
-1812 KRLTSFVEK
+1812 
-1821 AIEPLQEELPRE
+1821 AI
-1833 VADYGDIYNSYILR
+1833 
-1847 NANNKNGDVQ
+1847 
-1857 KMLEDS
+1857 
-1863 LNSAGYKYYFLKTIN
+1863 KYYYVKNVLKKDIPI
-1878 KEPKLKWRKKGLNK
+1878 KERTVTPPVRGERLFKEYPELIHALQSSKVKRGDFSEVDQAARQYFDEMRQDIAMGKGLVGRSKRVLAKWTTNGHIN
-1892 ELIDHPKILKA
+1892 EE
-1903 CQGLEKKYGKQGLK
+1903 GVK
-1917 ELLYEGPSAMLE
+1917 ELLLRLSAYEEDKKKKPYKEVDRQDFIKDLRKTIEEAGIERFTTFVRSEFDNLYKDRYLWDNGKKYAFNIDNIVKLMKKYRGTNNEGPGGINYGFNSLLAF
-1929 ESTDLKEA
+1929 
-1937 NDLIVN
+1937 
-1943 ELSKK
+1943 LSKK
-1948 PEGNESPF
+1948 FTSIRDIKNHE
-1956 LKRVH
+1956 
-1961 KRQQARLVNG
+1961 
-1971 ETLHSLLSDYLE
+1971 SLLAPNKKELARYKKAEDMYNRLIDEAAELRGSYGMDLDMNLAE
-1983 RDKKVFEEESFKQQ
+1983 LMKDTRDGKKDLHGFPEDKKFLQH
-1997 LDKRIKANQNTFNA
+1997 IKDF
-2011 WKESFRDE
+2011 
-2019 MLGESVIR
+2019 L
-2027 DSGKPA
+2027 
-2033 DLENIVD
+2033 
-2040 AMLGN
+2040 
-2045 LKNAQKGFAGFGIGN
+2045 
-2060 IIASSAKKIES
+2060 
-2071 FGEMHREAD
+2071 READ
-2080 RNMDGSTNIETSLD
+2080 
-2094 KSEQYTKV
+2094 KV
-2102 KDEIIDFTGRMAE
+2102 TTD
-2115 AYKWED
+2115 
-2121 SWESRSD
+2121 
-2128 ASQVL
+2128 
-2133 MSMMSGKTFKASARK
+2133 
-2148 FGFTYSAALE
+2148 
-2158 KQAKEIIKEVKN
+2158 
-2170 LPAKYF
+2170 YF
-2176 EAKPQR
+2176 EAKPAR
-2182 AVRFSEVAAA
+2182 KVTFDEFSGAVIPKGTSEETVAFLE
-2192 VMPKNASKEIK
+2192 S
-2203 DYLRAQGVT
+2203 QGIEV
-2212 IRLYDPRIEG
+2212 REYDQDVEG
-2222 DRERVTNSAQDRVK
+2222 DREAKAKELGQKLNV
-2236 QYFQEGSNYQG
+2236 YFQNKYQG

-2256 ELFDGANESTVVHE
+2256 ELFDGANESTVIHE

-2288 NVATYFN
+2288 NAATYFN

-2315 RSWAAFSEDHLSEY
+2315 RSWAAFSEEHLAEY

-2339 KYAED
+2339 QYAND
-2344 IRAGKAGA
+2344 IQAGKAGA

-2358 ERFARGFEKYLMDGS
+2358 ERFVRGFEKYLMDGS

-2506 ETIYNSGTFPTRKDR
+2506 ETIYNSDTFPTKKDR

-2529 FTEKDLKE
+2529 LTEKDLEE
-2537 KLRVAGGT
+2537 KLRAAGGT

-2571 RSMAEEILRS
+2571 RGMAEEILRS

-2911 MQAMDDDRYVAEDII
+2911 MQAMDDDRYMAEDII
-2926 PGWMRSAFEGSTAL
+2926 PGWMRSAFDGTSSM

-2975 SFDEA
+2975 SFDDA
-2980 SQKIHDEILG
+2980 AQKIHDEILG
-2990 NWTHRVATPGLKNQ
+2990 NWTHRVAAPGLKNQ
-3004 TATNLDRLG
+3004 TATSLDRLG

-3018 LIKDITLS
+3018 LIKDITLP

-3032 MGKSAAEYFY
+3032 LGKSAAEYFY

-3055 KSAARVTFRK
+3055 KSEARVTFRK

-3071 RKEWTAIRSKKLYTI
+3071 RKEWTAIRSKKLYTV

-3113 NRARLIET
+3113 NRERLIET

-3203 PLSSAKTSNFS
+3203 PLSSTKTSNFS

-3232 MGSTKQRAGT
+3232 MGSTKQRAGA

-3248 RLDLDVY
+3248 RLDIDVY

-3308 HSSIKDMSEWDSTLG
+3308 HSSIKDMSEWDSALG

-3340 ALLNIGNITGMMDR
+3340 ALLNIGNITGMMER
-3354 MGAMNA
+3354 MGAANA

-3381 NKSTMM
+3381 TKSTMM

-3407 KNESELRSKIEHG
+3407 KNESEFRSKIEHG

-3438 DEMFSLPEWLYTYK
+3438 DEMFSMPEWLFTYK
-3452 NAMAV
+3452 RAMAA
-3457 MEVDGKLTR
+3457 MEIEGKLNR
-3466 EEMDAEAVRL
+3466 DEMDAEAVRL

-3490 KDQTSFTRKNGI
+3490 KDQTSFIRKNGI

-3518 QFIRAGYILYD
+3518 QFIRAGYVLYD
-3529 KGDVKPLLEAT
+3529 KGDVKPLLAAT
-3540 WYWWILGALVETT
+3540 WYWWILGALVETA

-3568 KKFLHVIASGGP
+3568 KKFLHVAASGGP

-3585 LAREAVP
+3585 LVREAVP

-3618 MENFLKAAKKG
+3618 MEKFLRATKKG

-3643 RTSIPVPDTIT
+3643 RISIPVPDTIT
-3654 DAFWNFMRMACT
+3654 DAFWNFMRLTCT

>member
-52 EILPLGGFTDT
+52 EILPLSGFSDT
-63 VEAQWE
+63 IEAQWE

-160 TIALKDYTNILKSRE
+160 TIALKDYTNILKNRE
-175 AAAQGAAVYT
+175 AAARGAAVYT

-200 LYDTGTHFAGTA
+200 LYDTGTHFVGTA

-220 AQSELMYKASIGEIS
+220 AQSELMYKASVGAIS
-235 DEEVEKAIPDLMNAQ
+235 DEEVEKAIPDLMNVQ

-316 AAGAVGATG
+316 AASAVGATG
-325 VVAGAAVTGAAALTG
+325 AVAGAAVTGAAALTG

-349 FTGTYRAEAGQ
+349 FVGTYRAEAGQ
-360 AYWDWRTQKDKNG
+360 AYWDWRAKKDKNG
-373 KSVYTREQAIGHA
+373 KSVYTRDEAIGHA
-386 KRVGR
+386 KRVGV
-391 INAAIETGA
+391 INAAIEAGA
-400 WELALKGIT
+400 MELALKGIT

-428 KLIGAGRAAVGAK
+428 KLIGAGRNTVRAK
-441 AIGYGAKQFA
+441 AIGYGAKQLV

-463 QSLSADMDTR
+463 QSLSADIDTN
-473 LFGKETVP
+473 LFGKETVSI
-481 VREMMGNALDAMI
+481 REMTGNALDAMI
-494 EAVPSVV
+494 EAVPSVI

-512 TGAHRAMKR
+512 AGAHRAMKR
-521 IAGLSEMKDAVIEFK
+521 ISGLSEMKEAVVEFK

-550 RSESSLYQ
+550 RSESSLYK
-558 KAPETYRKTLQNQLD
+558 KAPETYQKTLQNQLD
-573 HTGSG
+573 RTGSG

-633 PETHEAL
+633 PETHDAL

-680 AAEKI
+680 ASEKI
-685 LNDHFSDDT
+685 LNEHFSEDT
-694 DIGREDRDTA
+694 DTGREDRDTA
-704 REILSGGLDHIE
+704 QEILSGGLDHIE

-722 LQEAKDAWGKL
+722 LQEAKDAWGEL

-739 QDYMEQ
+739 QDYMER

-758 VDMFDVGEGK
+758 VDFVDVGEGK
-768 DRVHLRVSKNPDWYQ
+768 DRVHLRISKNPGWYQ
-783 DFYGAYGRAP
+783 DFYDSYGRAP
-793 NQRELYDIAQEKI
+793 TQRELYDIAQEKI
-806 IAENDKGDE
+806 IAENDKGDD
-815 ESKVAIAEIEEAKKR
+815 ESKAAIAEIEEAKKR

-863 YKPLLEE
+863 YKPLLAQ
-870 IKAAG
+870 IQAAG

-880 KAARDSALVLAKIAE
+880 KAARDSALVLAKLAE
-895 NFHNNYGVPLK
+895 NFHKNYGVPLK
-906 LAMIAAGEVSPETT
+906 LAMIAAGEVSPETA
-920 HQLNQSAIENEL
+920 HQLNQSPIENEL
-932 QLVKEKYWNT
+932 QLVKEKYQDT

-947 APDGT
+947 TPDGT
-952 PTKLTERQWLITHSE
+952 PTKLTERQWLIAHSDS
-967 TFREW
+967 FKKW
-972 FGDWETV
+972 FGGWDTV
-979 EKVTKLYYGNPIV
+979 EKINGLINGAHIELAEKEIQRFLDMDPQTAKEEAKGVFRKLFPTVKNKTGYPEPAVVKRKDGEEIV
-992 MTEGGLKEKLEKAAR
+992 VPMSALKEIRRHSADRRVLAAVSRLPDIIR
-1007 DNGINIAADAD
+1007 D
-1018 SIRKEIKTIFKSLY
+1018 S
-1032 PGKELSKGYREP
+1032 
-1044 GRVKNL
+1044 
-1050 DGELISITV
+1050 
-1059 SSAKELR
+1059 
-1066 HHSTNP
+1066 
-1072 RTLFLAV
+1072 
-1079 NLDSVIENA
+1079 
-1088 TFLYE
+1088 TFLFE
-1093 EVKDES
+1093 SEKDLKRS
-1099 RVKKSNQTTLAYRYY
+1099 KRLNQTTTGYRYY
-1114 ATRVVVNGEECIARI
+1114 GIKVGNKPGQYIRIVVRTDENG
-1129 IVRKDKNGNL
+1129 KH
-1139 YFYDGDITSNE
+1139 
-1150 QIKKD
+1150 
-1155 LPKYLY
+1155 YLY
-1161 PDTKTGQNL
+1161 DMDFNGAGNNK
-1170 GKSLFTHSIQEWLAK
+1170 KSPHQTMLLDPKNESQSDKSFFTHSIQEWLAK

-1195 NGEVLAS
+1195 NGEVLPS

-1209 SSTYHQMA
+1209 SSTYHQMT
-1217 GEHARN
+1217 GEYAHN
-1223 APLDKLEVAKK
+1223 VLSGKSTKK
-1234 MEEEEAS
+1234 DM
-1241 PEEIWD
+1241 
-1247 TTGWMRGPEGEWRF
+1247 
-1261 EIPDNLDQIDL
+1261 
-1272 SFAKDQDRISLWQ
+1272 
-1285 IYSNPQLYEAYPALA
+1285 
-1300 NVKVYAEDTGKAYS
+1300 
-1314 GADGFTDE
+1314 
-1322 DGIHLSKEFI
+1322 
-1332 EKNPKEAKSALIHEL
+1332 
-1347 QHVIQMTVEDRFSK
+1347 
-1361 GGNPKIA
+1361 
-1368 EESMEMTLWKLEVRL
+1368 
-1383 EELKLKEP
+1383 
-1391 ERSYIEAMQEN
+1391 
-1402 DKQAAEAMNNGD
+1402 
-1414 FAKFISL
+1414 
-1421 SKKKKEIRKNGP
+1421 
-1433 ENKEEIDN
+1433 
-1441 ILRNIETLKNATKET
+1441 
-1456 EHGDPHG
+1456 
-1463 YKKYRRL
+1463 
-1470 GGEAE
+1470 
-1475 AFMTSERAEGKQ
+1475 SER
-1487 AGMPNY
+1487 
-1493 DTGYGYPVAN
+1493 
-1503 FAGET
+1503 
-1508 FRFSLAQREKSAAEQ
+1508 

-1571 VSDLKK
+1571 ASDLKK
-1577 VLVDKHTDITP
+1577 VLVDKHSDITP

-1621 ELKDKNGATIVIPM
+1621 ELKDENGATIVVPM
-1635 ELERKKGNYEVNQ
+1635 ELEHMSDGYKVNRM
-1648 ITSAYGK
+1648 TSTYGK
-1655 TDKKTRR
+1655 TDRKTGEP
-1662 TSFVWFQKQLQEG
+1662 SYEWFKKQLEAG
-1675 KLEYANRKKAT
+1675 NLEYANRKKAT
-1686 DWISSEQP
+1686 DWISTEQP
-1694 HWLIPEEKVDNLLSA
+1694 DWLIPKEKVDNLLSA
-1709 PNVANEEN
+1709 PNVANEED

-1733 DKDLVAMHN
+1733 EKDLVVYHN
-1742 IDLGNLAAAIKL
+1742 VSTGKLREAIKL
-1754 GGLPVPSIAVTKKQT
+1754 GGLPMPSFAITKRDI
-1769 PYTGFGDATLI
+1769 PFGDFGEITLI
-1780 MKKDTV
+1780 GSKDMI
-1786 DPSKTPVFSRDA
+1786 DPRKSRANEVFSRDA
-1798 WTGVFPKVIRLANM
+1798 YTVRKPVINYEEPAERDQKAFHEKFQKASDELKRKGVEVRKINFSAYTGEEALARMENDEVIKYYYVKNVLKKDVPVKYGTIAHNYPNKEFFEKYPDILIALRDPKVKGKDFSNLDKACQPYIEDLKEKIRN
-1812 KRLTSFVEK
+1812 
-1821 AIEPLQEELPRE
+1821 
-1833 VADYGDIYNSYILR
+1833 
-1847 NANNKNGDVQ
+1847 
-1857 KMLEDS
+1857 
-1863 LNSAGYKYYFLKTIN
+1863 
-1878 KEPKLKWRKKGLNK
+1878 KKGLLALNKRRLAWLQKAGHVSPEAVVTLSEWAGEYEKGRKASSKKIVDKSSFDQDLQKTIEEEGIDKFISFVRSEFDNLYKERYLWDNGKKYAFNIDNIVKLMKRYRGTNNEGAGGINYGFNSLLAFLSKKFTSVRDIKNHESSLASNKK
-1892 ELIDHPKILKA
+1892 ELTQYKKAKAMYNRLIDEAAELRGGYGMDLDMNLAELMKDTRD
-1903 CQGLEKKYGKQGLK
+1903 GKKDLHGFPEDKKFMQRVK
-1917 ELLYEGPSAMLE
+1917 
-1929 ESTDLKEA
+1929 DFLKEA
-1937 NDLIVN
+1937 
-1943 ELSKK
+1943 
-1948 PEGNESPF
+1948 
-1956 LKRVH
+1956 
-1961 KRQQARLVNG
+1961 
-1971 ETLHSLLSDYLE
+1971 
-1983 RDKKVFEEESFKQQ
+1983 DKVTT
-1997 LDKRIKANQNTFNA
+1997 D
-2011 WKESFRDE
+2011 
-2019 MLGESVIR
+2019 
-2027 DSGKPA
+2027 
-2033 DLENIVD
+2033 
-2040 AMLGN
+2040 
-2045 LKNAQKGFAGFGIGN
+2045 
-2060 IIASSAKKIES
+2060 
-2071 FGEMHREAD
+2071 
-2080 RNMDGSTNIETSLD
+2080 
-2094 KSEQYTKV
+2094 
-2102 KDEIIDFTGRMAE
+2102 
-2115 AYKWED
+2115 
-2121 SWESRSD
+2121 
-2128 ASQVL
+2128 
-2133 MSMMSGKTFKASARK
+2133 
-2148 FGFTYSAALE
+2148 
-2158 KQAKEIIKEVKN
+2158 
-2170 LPAKYF
+2170 YF
-2176 EAKPQR
+2176 EAKPAR
-2182 AVRFSEVAAA
+2182 KVTFDEFSGAVIPKDTPKETVDFLKAQGIEVA
-2192 VMPKNASKEIK
+2192 E
-2203 DYLRAQGVT
+2203 
-2212 IRLYDPRIEG
+2212 YDPDVEG
-2222 DRERVTNSAQDRVK
+2222 DRGAKTKELGQLLNV
-2236 QYFQEGSNYQG
+2236 YFQNKYQG
-2247 SYDRNTNVI
+2247 SYDRSTNVI
-2256 ELFDGANESTVVHE
+2256 ELFDGANESTVIHE

-2277 MLENMSQMSEE
+2277 MLENMSQMSEGDI
-2288 NVATYFN
+2288 AAYFN
-2295 GDTAKARAALKS
+2295 GDAGKARTALKS

-2315 RSWAAFSEDHLSEY
+2315 RSWAAFSDDHLSEY
-2329 KGTILEKEFT
+2329 KGTVLEKEFA

-2470 MVREEAIENFRAS
+2470 MVREEAIENFKAS

-2493 IESLGEENEIYQI
+2493 VGSLGEENEIYQI
-2506 ETIYNSGTFPTRKDR
+2506 ETIYNSDTFPTKKDR

-2529 FTEKDLKE
+2529 LTEKDLKE
-2537 KLRVAGGT
+2537 KLRAAGGT

-2571 RSMAEEILRS
+2571 RSMAEEILHS

-2604 HLVNSMQMELKRSKD
+2604 HLVNSMQLELKRSSD

-2630 LGLVSEKETTEI
+2630 LGLASEKETTEL

-2649 AKSEDKIAKLEKQKK
+2649 AASEDKITRLEKQKK

-2674 AEAAAAK
+2674 AEATAAK

-2687 KESQTILEGNMRALE
+2687 KESQTILEGNLKALE
-2702 AELEKER
+2702 RELEKER
-2709 AQRAKADSTTK
+2709 AAHQKSEETNK
-2720 DAELTAADLA
+2720 DAELTVADLTI
-2730 VQLQTMV
+2730 QLKTMV

-2742 SRDAMRFDMREIK
+2742 SRDAMRLNMKEIK

-2787 MKAAAGNDWEGAAYW
+2787 MKAAAQNDWEGAAYW

-2814 FARANE
+2814 YARANE

-2852 LNRISRTDKP
+2852 LNRIGRTDKP

-2902 RWLAVEMNP
+2902 RWLAIEMNP
-2911 MQAMDDDRYVAEDII
+2911 MQAMDNESYFAEDII
-2926 PGWMRSAFEGSTAL
+2926 PGWMRSAFDGSRPM
-2940 KLKDLTMDQFREMAK
+2940 KMKDLTMDQFREMAK

-2975 SFDEA
+2975 SFDDA
-2980 SQKIHDEILG
+2980 AQKIHDEILG
-2990 NWTHRVATPGLKNQ
+2990 NWTHRVASPGLKNQ
-3004 TATNLDRLG
+3004 TATDLDRLG

-3018 LIKDITLS
+3018 LIKDITLP

-3032 MGKSAAEYFY
+3032 LGKSAAEYFY
-3042 KPMDKAAA
+3042 KPIDKAAA

-3055 KSAARVTFRK
+3055 KSAARVTFRT
-3065 NFAIYS
+3065 NFDTYS
-3071 RKEWTAIRSKKLYTI
+3071 RKEWTAIRSKKLYTV

-3113 NRARLIET
+3113 NRERLIET
-3121 LWLSDTLNTDEKTIL
+3121 LWLSDTSTTDEKSIL

-3148 DFVESVWE
+3148 DFVEKVWD

-3168 QNDLYGTPLGKVQG
+3168 QNDLYGTPLGKVKG

-3190 RVIHGAYYRIKYD
+3190 RVIHGQYYRIKYD
-3203 PLSSAKTSNFS
+3203 PLSSTKTSNFS

-3232 MGSTKQRAGT
+3232 MGSTKQRAGA

-3282 EVVAAIENTAGP
+3282 EVVTAIENAAGP

-3340 ALLNIGNITGMMDR
+3340 ALLNIGNITGMMER
-3354 MGAMNA
+3354 MGAANA
-3360 LKAVGDF
+3360 IKAVGDF
-3367 YFHGNIVEQ
+3367 YFHGNIKEQ
-3376 RRFIQ
+3376 RAFIQ
-3381 NKSTMM
+3381 SKSTMM

-3394 DRDMYMQDRLPVG
+3394 DRDMYMQDRLPAG

-3427 NSKAYWLIQAT
+3427 NAKAYWLIQAT

-3466 EEMDAEAVRL
+3466 EEMDAEAVKL

-3490 KDQTSFTRKNGI
+3490 KDQTSFIRKNGI

-3508 FYSYTNLVTN
+3508 FFSYTNLVTN

-3529 KGDVKPLLEAT
+3529 KGDVKPLLAAT
-3540 WYWWILGALVETT
+3540 WYWWILGALVETV

-3568 KKFLHVIASGGP
+3568 KKFLHVLASGGP

-3585 LAREAVP
+3585 LVREAVP

-3604 SAAPDAPFFDTLKH
+3604 SAVPDAPFFDTLKH
-3618 MENFLKAAKKG
+3618 MENFLRAAKKG

>member
-8 SVLHGIKP
+8 SVLHGVKP

-52 EILPLGGFTDT
+52 EILPLGDFTDT

-160 TIALKDYTNILKSRE
+160 TIALKDYTNILKNRE

-200 LYDTGTHFAGTA
+200 LYDTGTHFVGTA
-212 YKAGQALD
+212 YEAGQALD

-235 DEEVEKAIPDLMNAQ
+235 DEEVEKAIPGLMNAQ

-282 GAAEILSPIAPLA
+282 GAAEIIAPIAPLA

-316 AAGAVGATG
+316 AASAVGATG
-325 VVAGAAVTGAAALTG
+325 AVAGAAVTGAAALAG

-360 AYWDWRTQKDKNG
+360 AYWDWRTKKDKNG

-386 KRVGR
+386 KRVGV
-391 INAAIETGA
+391 INAAIEAGA
-400 WELALKGIT
+400 MELALKGIT

-441 AIGYGAKQFA
+441 SIGYGAKQFA

-463 QSLSADMDTR
+463 QSLSSDLDTR
-473 LFGKETVP
+473 FFGKEKVP

-512 TGAHRAMKR
+512 AGAHRAMKR

-550 RSESSLYQ
+550 RSESSLYK

-680 AAEKI
+680 ATEKI

-739 QDYMEQ
+739 QDYMER

-751 NFSNEKG
+751 NTSNEKG

-783 DFYGAYGRAP
+783 DFYGTYGRAP

-880 KAARDSALVLAKIAE
+880 KAARDSALILAKLAE
-895 NFHNNYGVPLK
+895 NFHKNYGVPLK
-906 LAMIAAGEVSPETT
+906 LAMIAAGEVSPETAS
-920 HQLNQSAIENEL
+920 QLNQSAIENEL

-952 PTKLTERQWLITHSE
+952 LTKLTERQWLITHSE

-992 MTEGGLKEKLEKAAR
+992 MTEGGFKEKLEKAAR

-1217 GEHARN
+1217 GEYAHN
-1223 APLDKLEVAKK
+1223 VLSGKSTKK
-1234 MEEEEAS
+1234 DM
-1241 PEEIWD
+1241 
-1247 TTGWMRGPEGEWRF
+1247 
-1261 EIPDNLDQIDL
+1261 
-1272 SFAKDQDRISLWQ
+1272 
-1285 IYSNPQLYEAYPALA
+1285 
-1300 NVKVYAEDTGKAYS
+1300 AE
-1314 GADGFTDE
+1314 
-1322 DGIHLSKEFI
+1322 
-1332 EKNPKEAKSALIHEL
+1332 
-1347 QHVIQMTVEDRFSK
+1347 R
-1361 GGNPKIA
+1361 
-1368 EESMEMTLWKLEVRL
+1368 
-1383 EELKLKEP
+1383 
-1391 ERSYIEAMQEN
+1391 
-1402 DKQAAEAMNNGD
+1402 
-1414 FAKFISL
+1414 
-1421 SKKKKEIRKNGP
+1421 
-1433 ENKEEIDN
+1433 
-1441 ILRNIETLKNATKET
+1441 
-1456 EHGDPHG
+1456 
-1463 YKKYRRL
+1463 
-1470 GGEAE
+1470 
-1475 AFMTSERAEGKQ
+1475 
-1487 AGMPNY
+1487 
-1493 DTGYGYPVAN
+1493 
-1503 FAGET
+1503 
-1508 FRFSLAQREKSAAEQ
+1508 

-1536 DRFMAGKISTDTI
+1536 DRFIAGKEKSPMVR
-1549 QVMRTPL
+1549 VMTTPL
-1556 VMRLVGAEVLPVEIS
+1556 VLKLTGAEVLPVEIAKT
-1571 VSDLKK
+1571 DLEKI
-1577 VLVDKHTDITP
+1577 LNGKHAGDMTP
-1588 DIMKQIPRAL
+1588 EIMKQLPRAL
-1598 TDPMMIFS
+1598 TNPIMIFKS
-1606 TYSGKN
+1606 YTGPN
-1612 GEVRKVIVL
+1612 GEERRVVVVD
-1621 ELKDKNGATIVIPM
+1621 LKDRNGATIVVPF
-1635 ELERKKGNYEVNQ
+1635 ELKVTTRKNYEINR
-1648 ITSAYGK
+1648 IASAYGK
-1655 TDKKTRR
+1655 TKKK
-1662 TSFVWFQKQLQEG
+1662 SKIPSYEWFIGQLDEG
-1675 KLEYANRKKAT
+1675 NLLYVNRKKAINEILQRSPN
-1686 DWISSEQP
+1686 WP
-1694 HWLIPEEKVDNLLSA
+1694 MPEEKVDNLLSA
-1709 PNVANEEN
+1709 PNVANEED

-1733 DKDLVAMHN
+1733 DKDLVVYHN
-1742 IDLGNLAAAIKL
+1742 VSTGKLREAIKL
-1754 GGLPVPSIAVTKKQT
+1754 GGLPMPSLAITKRDI
-1769 PYTGFGDATLI
+1769 PFGDFGEITLI
-1780 MKKDTV
+1780 GDKDV
-1786 DPSKTPVFSRDA
+1786 IDPRKSRSNEVFSRDA
-1798 WTGVFPKVIRLANM
+1798 YTVRKPVVNYEVPAKIDSDAFHK
-1812 KRLTSFVEK
+1812 KY
-1821 AIEPLQEELPRE
+1821 EETRKFL
-1833 VADYGDIYNSYILR
+1833 
-1847 NANNKNGDVQ
+1847 NKNSIDVG
-1857 KMLEDS
+1857 EINFSFYDGEES
-1863 LNSAGYKYYFLKTIN
+1863 LAAMENNIAIKYYYVKNVLKKDIPI
-1878 KEPKLKWRKKGLNK
+1878 KERTVTPPVRGERLFKEYPELIHVLKSSKVKKGDFSEVEQAARPYFDEMIQDIAMGK
-1892 ELIDHPKILKA
+1892 
-1903 CQGLEKKYGKQGLK
+1903 GLVGRSKRVLAKWTTNGHINEEGVK
-1917 ELLYEGPSAMLE
+1917 ELLLRLSAYEEDKKKKPYKEVDRQDFVKDLRKTIEEAGIERFTAFVRSEFDSLYKDRYLWDNGKKYAFNIDNIVKLMKKYRGTNNEGPGGINYGFNSLLAFLSKKFTSIRDIKNH
-1929 ESTDLKEA
+1929 ESLLASNKKELARYKKAEDMYNRLIDEAAELRGSYGMDLDMDLAGLMKDTRDGKKDLHGFPEDKKFLQHIKDFLKEA
-1937 NDLIVN
+1937 
-1943 ELSKK
+1943 
-1948 PEGNESPF
+1948 
-1956 LKRVH
+1956 
-1961 KRQQARLVNG
+1961 
-1971 ETLHSLLSDYLE
+1971 
-1983 RDKKVFEEESFKQQ
+1983 DKVTT
-1997 LDKRIKANQNTFNA
+1997 D
-2011 WKESFRDE
+2011 
-2019 MLGESVIR
+2019 
-2027 DSGKPA
+2027 
-2033 DLENIVD
+2033 
-2040 AMLGN
+2040 
-2045 LKNAQKGFAGFGIGN
+2045 
-2060 IIASSAKKIES
+2060 
-2071 FGEMHREAD
+2071 
-2080 RNMDGSTNIETSLD
+2080 
-2094 KSEQYTKV
+2094 
-2102 KDEIIDFTGRMAE
+2102 
-2115 AYKWED
+2115 
-2121 SWESRSD
+2121 
-2128 ASQVL
+2128 
-2133 MSMMSGKTFKASARK
+2133 
-2148 FGFTYSAALE
+2148 
-2158 KQAKEIIKEVKN
+2158 
-2170 LPAKYF
+2170 YF
-2176 EAKPQR
+2176 EAKPARKVTFDEFSGAVIPKGTPEETVNFLESQGI
-2182 AVRFSEVAAA
+2182 AVRE
-2192 VMPKNASKEIK
+2192 
-2203 DYLRAQGVT
+2203 
-2212 IRLYDPRIEG
+2212 YDQDVEG
-2222 DRERVTNSAQDRVK
+2222 DREAKAKELGQKLNV
-2236 QYFQEGSNYQG
+2236 YFQNKYQG
-2247 SYDRNTNVI
+2247 SYDRNANVI
-2256 ELFDGANESTVVHE
+2256 ELFDGANESTVIHE

-2277 MLENMSQMSEE
+2277 TLENMSQMSEE

-2307 MQGDLSTI
+2307 MQGDLSAI

-2373 APTKEMQGVFRRFK
+2373 APTKAMQGVFRRFK

-2393 YKTAKSL
+2393 YKTTKNL

-2462 KAMSYYLH
+2462 KALSYYLH
-2470 MVREEAIENFRAS
+2470 MVREEAIENFKAS

-2506 ETIYNSGTFPTRKDR
+2506 ETIYNSDTFPTKKDR

-2529 FTEKDLKE
+2529 LTEKDLKE
-2537 KLRVAGGT
+2537 KLRAAGGT

-2551 KHIEEMVQ
+2551 KHIKEMVQ

-2571 RSMAEEILRS
+2571 RGMAEEILHS

-2885 DGILPIDE
+2885 DGTLPIDGN
-2893 SGQERPFNW
+2893 GQERPFNW
-2902 RWLAVEMNP
+2902 RWLAIEMNP
-2911 MQAMDDDRYVAEDII
+2911 MQAMDNESYFAEDII
-2926 PGWMRSAFEGSTAL
+2926 PGWMRSAFDGSSPM

-2975 SFDEA
+2975 SFDDA
-2980 SQKIHDEILG
+2980 AQKIHDEILG

-3004 TATNLDRLG
+3004 TATSLDRLG

-3018 LIKDITLS
+3018 LIKDITLP

-3032 MGKSAAEYFY
+3032 LGKSAAEYFY
-3042 KPMDKAAA
+3042 KPMDKATA

-3071 RKEWTAIRSKKLYTI
+3071 RKEWTAIRSKKLYTV

-3113 NRARLIET
+3113 NRERLIET

-3203 PLSSAKTSNFS
+3203 PLSSTKTSNFS

-3232 MGSTKQRAGT
+3232 MGSTKQRAGA

-3282 EVVAAIENTAGP
+3282 EVVTAIENTAGP

-3340 ALLNIGNITGMMDR
+3340 ALLNIGNITGMMER
-3354 MGAMNA
+3354 MGAANA

-3367 YFHGNIVEQ
+3367 YFHGNIIEQ

-3381 NKSTMM
+3381 TKSTMM

-3407 KNESELRSKIEHG
+3407 KNESEFRSKIEHG

-3438 DEMFSLPEWLYTYK
+3438 DEMFSLPEWLFTYK
-3452 NAMAV
+3452 RAMAA
-3457 MEVDGKLTR
+3457 MEIEGKLNR
-3466 EEMDAEAVRL
+3466 DEMDAEAVIL

-3490 KDQTSFTRKNGI
+3490 KDQSSFIRKNGI

-3518 QFIRAGYILYD
+3518 QFIRAGYTLYD
-3529 KGDVKPLLEAT
+3529 KGDVKPLLAVT

-3618 MENFLKAAKKG
+3618 MENFLKATKKG
-3629 DLIEMGRGATKAIT
+3629 DLIEMGRGATKVVT
-3643 RTSIPVPDTIT
+3643 RTYIPVPDTIT

>member
-160 TIALKDYTNILKSRE
+160 TIALKDYTNILKNRE

-212 YKAGQALD
+212 YEAGQALD

-282 GAAEILSPIAPLA
+282 GAAEILAPIAPLA

-316 AAGAVGATG
+316 AASAVGATG
-325 VVAGAAVTGAAALTG
+325 AVAGAAVTGAAALAG

-360 AYWDWRTQKDKNG
+360 AYWDWRTKKDKNG

-463 QSLSADMDTR
+463 QSLSADIDTN

-512 TGAHRAMKR
+512 AGAYRAMKR
-521 IAGLSEMKDAVIEFK
+521 ITGLSEMKDAVIEFK

-550 RSESSLYQ
+550 RSESSLYK

-680 AAEKI
+680 ATEKI

-716 DTCKTI
+716 DTCKAI

-739 QDYMEQ
+739 QDYMER

-758 VDMFDVGEGK
+758 VDMFDVGEGE

-815 ESKVAIAEIEEAKKR
+815 ESKAAIAEIEEAKKR

-880 KAARDSALVLAKIAE
+880 KAARDSALVLAKLAE
-895 NFHNNYGVPLK
+895 NFHKNYGVPLK
-906 LAMIAAGEVSPETT
+906 LAMVKAGKVVGIREGAYGMAAFEIRKAGATKVSQLLERIDKGISHSAIRFTDDNGVSWAGERIPHIRKHLTDEEIQDLSEHIGTIEDYAPSDWQDGDYKGQHEGKHYVVKVKGAKGTYYAVLSFAENGKIWIATAVNDR
-920 HQLNQSAIENEL
+920 QSNQYK
-932 QLVKEKYWNT
+932 KEIGAFHA
-942 EEWMK
+942 EM
-947 APDGT
+947 
-952 PTKLTERQWLITHSE
+952 LT
-967 TFREW
+967 
-972 FGDWETV
+972 D
-979 EKVTKLYYGNPIV
+979 
-992 MTEGGLKEKLEKAAR
+992 KAAAS
-1007 DNGINIAADAD
+1007 DSHQNAPIPLQSLQEKIGI
-1018 SIRKEIKTIFKSLY
+1018 
-1032 PGKELSKGYREP
+1032 
-1044 GRVKNL
+1044 
-1050 DGELISITV
+1050 
-1059 SSAKELR
+1059 
-1066 HHSTNP
+1066 
-1072 RTLFLAV
+1072 
-1079 NLDSVIENA
+1079 
-1088 TFLYE
+1088 
-1093 EVKDES
+1093 
-1099 RVKKSNQTTLAYRYY
+1099 VKKSA
-1114 ATRVVVNGEECIARI
+1114 
-1129 IVRKDKNGNL
+1129 
-1139 YFYDGDITSNE
+1139 
-1150 QIKKD
+1150 
-1155 LPKYLY
+1155 
-1161 PDTKTGQNL
+1161 
-1170 GKSLFTHSIQEWLAK
+1170 
-1185 VKETTDKIGG
+1185 
-1195 NGEVLAS
+1195 
-1202 VVNDFEE
+1202 
-1209 SSTYHQMA
+1209 YHQMA
-1217 GEHARN
+1217 GEYAHN
-1223 APLDKLEVAKK
+1223 VLSGKSTKK
-1234 MEEEEAS
+1234 
-1241 PEEIWD
+1241 
-1247 TTGWMRGPEGEWRF
+1247 
-1261 EIPDNLDQIDL
+1261 
-1272 SFAKDQDRISLWQ
+1272 
-1285 IYSNPQLYEAYPALA
+1285 
-1300 NVKVYAEDTGKAYS
+1300 
-1314 GADGFTDE
+1314 
-1322 DGIHLSKEFI
+1322 
-1332 EKNPKEAKSALIHEL
+1332 
-1347 QHVIQMTVEDRFSK
+1347 
-1361 GGNPKIA
+1361 
-1368 EESMEMTLWKLEVRL
+1368 
-1383 EELKLKEP
+1383 
-1391 ERSYIEAMQEN
+1391 
-1402 DKQAAEAMNNGD
+1402 
-1414 FAKFISL
+1414 
-1421 SKKKKEIRKNGP
+1421 
-1433 ENKEEIDN
+1433 
-1441 ILRNIETLKNATKET
+1441 
-1456 EHGDPHG
+1456 
-1463 YKKYRRL
+1463 
-1470 GGEAE
+1470 
-1475 AFMTSERAEGKQ
+1475 
-1487 AGMPNY
+1487 GM
-1493 DTGYGYPVAN
+1493 
-1503 FAGET
+1503 
-1508 FRFSLAQREKSAAEQ
+1508 AEQ

-1577 VLVDKHTDITP
+1577 VLVDKHADITP

-1675 KLEYANRKKAT
+1675 KLEYANRKKAI

-1694 HWLIPEEKVDNLLSA
+1694 QWLIPKEKVDNLLSA
-1709 PNVANEEN
+1709 PNVANEED

-1733 DKDLVAMHN
+1733 DKDLVVYHN
-1742 IDLGNLAAAIKL
+1742 VSTGKLREAIKL
-1754 GGLPVPSIAVTKKQT
+1754 GGLPMPSLAITKRDI
-1769 PYTGFGDATLI
+1769 PFGDFGEITLI
-1780 MKKDTV
+1780 GDKGMI
-1786 DPSKTPVFSRDA
+1786 DPRKSRANEVFSRDA
-1798 WTGVFPKVIRLANM
+1798 YTVRKPVVNYEEPAKIDSDTFHKKYEETRKFLKKNSIDVGVINFSFYDGEESLAAMENNI
-1812 KRLTSFVEK
+1812 
-1821 AIEPLQEELPRE
+1821 AI
-1833 VADYGDIYNSYILR
+1833 
-1847 NANNKNGDVQ
+1847 
-1857 KMLEDS
+1857 
-1863 LNSAGYKYYFLKTIN
+1863 KYYYVKNVLKKDIPI
-1878 KEPKLKWRKKGLNK
+1878 KERTVTPPVRGERLFKEYPELIHALKSSTVKKGDFSEVDQAARPYFDEMRQDIAMGK
-1892 ELIDHPKILKA
+1892 
-1903 CQGLEKKYGKQGLK
+1903 GLVGRSKRVLAKWTTNGHINEEGVK
-1917 ELLYEGPSAMLE
+1917 ELLLRLSAYEEDKKKKPYKEVDRQDFVKDLRKTIEEAGIERFTAFVRSEFDSLYKDRYLWDNGKKYAFNIDNIVKLMKKYRGTNNEGPGGINYGFNSLLAFLSKKFTSIRDIKNH
-1929 ESTDLKEA
+1929 ESLLAPNKKELARYKKAEDMYNRLIDEAAELRGSYGMDLDMDLAGLMKDTRDGKKDLHGFPEDKKFLQHIKDFLKEA
-1937 NDLIVN
+1937 
-1943 ELSKK
+1943 
-1948 PEGNESPF
+1948 
-1956 LKRVH
+1956 
-1961 KRQQARLVNG
+1961 
-1971 ETLHSLLSDYLE
+1971 
-1983 RDKKVFEEESFKQQ
+1983 DKVMT
-1997 LDKRIKANQNTFNA
+1997 D
-2011 WKESFRDE
+2011 
-2019 MLGESVIR
+2019 
-2027 DSGKPA
+2027 
-2033 DLENIVD
+2033 
-2040 AMLGN
+2040 
-2045 LKNAQKGFAGFGIGN
+2045 
-2060 IIASSAKKIES
+2060 
-2071 FGEMHREAD
+2071 
-2080 RNMDGSTNIETSLD
+2080 
-2094 KSEQYTKV
+2094 
-2102 KDEIIDFTGRMAE
+2102 
-2115 AYKWED
+2115 
-2121 SWESRSD
+2121 
-2128 ASQVL
+2128 
-2133 MSMMSGKTFKASARK
+2133 
-2148 FGFTYSAALE
+2148 
-2158 KQAKEIIKEVKN
+2158 
-2170 LPAKYF
+2170 YF
-2176 EAKPQR
+2176 EAKPAR
-2182 AVRFSEVAAA
+2182 KVTFDEFSGAVI
-2192 VMPKNASKEIK
+2192 PKGTPEETVNFLES
-2203 DYLRAQGVT
+2203 QGIVV
-2212 IRLYDPRIEG
+2212 REYDQDVEG
-2222 DRERVTNSAQDRVK
+2222 DREAKAKELGQKLNV
-2236 QYFQEGSNYQG
+2236 YFQNKYQG
-2247 SYDRNTNVI
+2247 SYDRNANVI
-2256 ELFDGANESTVVHE
+2256 ELFDGANESTIIHE

-2277 MLENMSQMSEE
+2277 MLEDMSQMSEE

-2295 GDTAKARAALKS
+2295 GDTVKARAALKS
-2307 MQGDLSTI
+2307 MRGDLSAI

-2393 YKTAKSL
+2393 YKTAKNL

-2419 ESEINAWAAQRKL
+2419 EAEINAWAAQRKL

-2470 MVREEAIENFRAS
+2470 MVREEAIENFKAS

-2506 ETIYNSGTFPTRKDR
+2506 ETIYNSDTFPTKKDR

-2529 FTEKDLKE
+2529 LTEKDLKE
-2537 KLRVAGGT
+2537 KLRAAGGT

-2571 RSMAEEILRS
+2571 RGMAEEILRS

-2587 KSRIEAMLLEKK
+2587 KSRFEAMLLEKK

-2755 EDARNT
+2755 QDARNT

-2787 MKAAAGNDWEGAAYW
+2787 MKAAAANDWEGAAYW

-2911 MQAMDDDRYVAEDII
+2911 MQAMDDDRYMAEDII
-2926 PGWMRSAFEGSTAL
+2926 PGWMRSAFEGSNPM
-2940 KLKDLTMDQFREMAK
+2940 KMKDLTMNQFREMAK

-2975 SFDEA
+2975 SFDDA
-2980 SQKIHDEILG
+2980 AQKIHDEILD

-3004 TATNLDRLG
+3004 TATDLDRLG

-3018 LIKDITLS
+3018 LIKDITLP

-3032 MGKSAAEYFY
+3032 LGKSATEYFY

-3071 RKEWTAIRSKKLYTI
+3071 RKEWTAIRSKKLYTV

-3113 NRARLIET
+3113 NRERLIET

-3148 DFVESVWE
+3148 DFVESVWD

-3203 PLSSAKTSNFS
+3203 PLSSTKTSNFS

-3282 EVVAAIENTAGP
+3282 EVVTAIENTAGP
-3294 ETLSLLQGWAKDCW
+3294 ETLSLLQGWAKECW

-3323 RARRRFNFTT
+3323 RARRRFNFAT

-3340 ALLNIGNITGMMDR
+3340 ALLNIGNITGMMER
-3354 MGAMNA
+3354 MGAANA

-3381 NKSTMM
+3381 TKSTMM

-3407 KNESELRSKIEHG
+3407 KNESEFRSKIEHG

-3438 DEMFSLPEWLYTYK
+3438 DEMFSLPEWLFTYK
-3452 NAMAV
+3452 RAMAA
-3457 MEVDGKLTR
+3457 MEIEGKLNR
-3466 EEMDAEAVRL
+3466 DEMDAEAVRL

-3518 QFIRAGYILYD
+3518 QFIRAGYTLYD
-3529 KGDVKPLLEAT
+3529 KGDVKPLLAAT
-3540 WYWWILGALVETT
+3540 WYWWLLGALVETT

-3585 LAREAVP
+3585 VAREAVP

-3618 MENFLKAAKKG
+3618 MENFLKATKKG
-3629 DLIEMGRGATKAIT
+3629 DLIEMGRGATKVVT
-3643 RTSIPVPDTIT
+3643 RTYIPVPDTVT

>member
-8 SVLHGIKP
+8 SVLNGIKP

-160 TIALKDYTNILKSRE
+160 TIALKDYTNILKNRE

-200 LYDTGTHFAGTA
+200 LYDTGAHFAGTA
-212 YKAGQALD
+212 YEAGQALD

-235 DEEVEKAIPDLMNAQ
+235 DEEVEKAIPGLMNAQ

-282 GAAEILSPIAPLA
+282 GAAEIIAPIAPLA

-325 VVAGAAVTGAAALTG
+325 AVAGAAVTGAAALTG

-360 AYWDWRTQKDKNG
+360 AYWDWRTKKDKNG

-386 KRVGR
+386 KRVGV

-463 QSLSADMDTR
+463 QSLSADIDTR

-512 TGAHRAMKR
+512 AGAHRAMKR
-521 IAGLSEMKDAVIEFK
+521 ITGLSEMKDAVIEFK

-550 RSESSLYQ
+550 RSESSLYK

-685 LNDHFSDDT
+685 LNDHFSEDT

-739 QDYMEQ
+739 QDYMER

-793 NQRELYDIAQEKI
+793 SQRELYDIAQEKI
-806 IAENDKGDE
+806 IAENDKGDD
-815 ESKVAIAEIEEAKKR
+815 ESKAAIAEIEEAKKR

-880 KAARDSALVLAKIAE
+880 KAARDSALVLAKLAE
-895 NFHNNYGVPLK
+895 NFHKNYGVPLK
-906 LAMIAAGEVSPETT
+906 LAMIAAGEVSPETA
-920 HQLNQSAIENEL
+920 HQLNQSAIDGEL

-942 EEWMK
+942 DEWMK

-952 PTKLTERQWLITHSE
+952 PTKLTERQWLIAHSD

-992 MTEGGLKEKLEKAAR
+992 MTEGGLKEKLEKVAR

-1072 RTLFLAV
+1072 RTLFLAI

-1185 VKETTDKIGG
+1185 VKETTDKIGR
-1195 NGEVLAS
+1195 NGEVLPS

-1209 SSTYHQMA
+1209 SNAYHQS
-1217 GEHARN
+1217 AREYAHN
-1223 APLDKLEVAKK
+1223 APSDKLAKK
-1234 MEEEEAS
+1234 DM
-1241 PEEIWD
+1241 
-1247 TTGWMRGPEGEWRF
+1247 
-1261 EIPDNLDQIDL
+1261 
-1272 SFAKDQDRISLWQ
+1272 
-1285 IYSNPQLYEAYPALA
+1285 
-1300 NVKVYAEDTGKAYS
+1300 AE
-1314 GADGFTDE
+1314 
-1322 DGIHLSKEFI
+1322 
-1332 EKNPKEAKSALIHEL
+1332 
-1347 QHVIQMTVEDRFSK
+1347 R
-1361 GGNPKIA
+1361 
-1368 EESMEMTLWKLEVRL
+1368 
-1383 EELKLKEP
+1383 
-1391 ERSYIEAMQEN
+1391 
-1402 DKQAAEAMNNGD
+1402 
-1414 FAKFISL
+1414 
-1421 SKKKKEIRKNGP
+1421 
-1433 ENKEEIDN
+1433 
-1441 ILRNIETLKNATKET
+1441 
-1456 EHGDPHG
+1456 
-1463 YKKYRRL
+1463 
-1470 GGEAE
+1470 
-1475 AFMTSERAEGKQ
+1475 
-1487 AGMPNY
+1487 
-1493 DTGYGYPVAN
+1493 
-1503 FAGET
+1503 
-1508 FRFSLAQREKSAAEQ
+1508 

-1621 ELKDKNGATIVIPM
+1621 ELKDKNGATIVVPM

-1662 TSFVWFQKQLQEG
+1662 TSFAWFQKQLQEG

-1694 HWLIPEEKVDNLLSA
+1694 HWLIPKEKVDNLLSA
-1709 PNVANEEN
+1709 PNVANEED

-1725 PTYYQTAA
+1725 PTYYQKAA
-1733 DKDLVAMHN
+1733 DKDLVVYHN
-1742 IDLGNLAAAIKL
+1742 VSTGKLREAIKL
-1754 GGLPVPSIAVTKKQT
+1754 GGLPMPSLAITKRDI
-1769 PYTGFGDATLI
+1769 PFGDFGEITLI
-1780 MKKDTV
+1780 GDKDMI
-1786 DPSKTPVFSRDA
+1786 DPRKSRSNEVFSRDA
-1798 WTGVFPKVIRLANM
+1798 YTVRKPVVNYEEPAERDQKAFHEKFQKASSELKSKGIEVRKINFSAYTGEEALARMENDEAVKYYYVKNVLKKDVPVKYGTIAHNYPHKEFFEKYPDILIALKDPKVKEKDFSDLDKACQPYIEDLKEKIRN
-1812 KRLTSFVEK
+1812 
-1821 AIEPLQEELPRE
+1821 
-1833 VADYGDIYNSYILR
+1833 
-1847 NANNKNGDVQ
+1847 
-1857 KMLEDS
+1857 
-1863 LNSAGYKYYFLKTIN
+1863 
-1878 KEPKLKWRKKGLNK
+1878 KKGLLALNKRRLAWLQKDGHVSPEAAVTLSEWAGEYEKGRKASSKKIVDKSSFDQDLQKTIEEDGIDKFISFVRSEFDNLYKERYLWDNGKKYAFNIDNIVKLMKKYRGTNNEGAGGINYGFNSLLAFFSKKFTSVRDIKNHEPSLAYNKK
-1892 ELIDHPKILKA
+1892 ELAQYQKAESMYNELRDEAAKLKGGYDVNLDMNLA
-1903 CQGLEKKYGKQGLK
+1903 
-1917 ELLYEGPSAMLE
+1917 ELLKDTRDGNKDLHGFPEDKKFMQHVK
-1929 ESTDLKEA
+1929 DFLKEA
-1937 NDLIVN
+1937 N
-1943 ELSKK
+1943 
-1948 PEGNESPF
+1948 
-1956 LKRVH
+1956 
-1961 KRQQARLVNG
+1961 
-1971 ETLHSLLSDYLE
+1971 
-1983 RDKKVFEEESFKQQ
+1983 KVTT
-1997 LDKRIKANQNTFNA
+1997 D
-2011 WKESFRDE
+2011 
-2019 MLGESVIR
+2019 
-2027 DSGKPA
+2027 
-2033 DLENIVD
+2033 
-2040 AMLGN
+2040 
-2045 LKNAQKGFAGFGIGN
+2045 
-2060 IIASSAKKIES
+2060 
-2071 FGEMHREAD
+2071 
-2080 RNMDGSTNIETSLD
+2080 
-2094 KSEQYTKV
+2094 
-2102 KDEIIDFTGRMAE
+2102 
-2115 AYKWED
+2115 
-2121 SWESRSD
+2121 
-2128 ASQVL
+2128 
-2133 MSMMSGKTFKASARK
+2133 
-2148 FGFTYSAALE
+2148 
-2158 KQAKEIIKEVKN
+2158 
-2170 LPAKYF
+2170 YF
-2176 EAKPQR
+2176 EAKPAR
-2182 AVRFSEVAAA
+2182 KVTFDEFSGAVIPKDTPKETVDFLKSQGIEVA
-2192 VMPKNASKEIK
+2192 E
-2203 DYLRAQGVT
+2203 
-2212 IRLYDPRIEG
+2212 YDPDVEG
-2222 DRERVTNSAQDRVK
+2222 DRGAKTKELGQLLNV
-2236 QYFQEGSNYQG
+2236 YFQNKYQG
-2247 SYDRNTNVI
+2247 SYDRSTNVI
-2256 ELFDGANESTVVHE
+2256 ELFDGANESTVIHE

-2295 GDTAKARAALKS
+2295 GDTAKARAALKG

-2315 RSWAAFSEDHLSEY
+2315 RSWTAFSEDHLSEY

-2358 ERFARGFEKYLMDGS
+2358 ERFARGFEKYLMEGS

-2393 YKTAKSL
+2393 YKTAKNL

-2419 ESEINAWAAQRKL
+2419 EAEINAWAAQRKL

-2470 MVREEAIENFRAS
+2470 MVREEAIENFKAS

-2506 ETIYNSGTFPTRKDR
+2506 ETIYNSDTFPTKKDR

-2529 FTEKDLKE
+2529 LTEKDLKE
-2537 KLRVAGGT
+2537 KLRAAGGT

-2551 KHIEEMVQ
+2551 KHIEEMMQ

-2571 RSMAEEILRS
+2571 RGMAEEILRS
-2581 PEGMAK
+2581 PEGMTR

-2649 AKSEDKIAKLEKQKK
+2649 AKSEDKITRLEKQKK

-2674 AEAAAAK
+2674 AEAATAK
-2681 GENKSR
+2681 DENKSR
-2687 KESQTILEGNMRALE
+2687 KESQTILEGNIRALE

-2730 VQLQTMV
+2730 VQLRTMV

-2742 SRDAMRFDMREIK
+2742 SRDAMRFDMKEIK

-2911 MQAMDDDRYVAEDII
+2911 MQAMDDDRYMAEDII
-2926 PGWMRSAFEGSTAL
+2926 PGWMRSAFDGSSPM

-2975 SFDEA
+2975 SFDDA
-2980 SQKIHDEILG
+2980 AQKIHDEIID

-3018 LIKDITLS
+3018 LIKDITLP

-3032 MGKSAAEYFY
+3032 LGKSAAEYFY

-3071 RKEWTAIRSKKLYTI
+3071 RKEWTAIRSKKLYTV

-3148 DFVESVWE
+3148 NFVEKVWD

-3190 RVIHGAYYRIKYD
+3190 RVIHGQYYRIKYD
-3203 PLSSAKTSNFS
+3203 PLSSTKTSNFS

-3255 VEAVNEAMQHIAMR
+3255 VEAVNEAMQHISMR

-3323 RARRRFNFTT
+3323 RARRRFNFAT

-3340 ALLNIGNITGMMDR
+3340 ALLNIGNITGMMER
-3354 MGAMNA
+3354 MGAANT

-3381 NKSTMM
+3381 TKSTMM

-3407 KNESELRSKIEHG
+3407 KNESEFRSKIEHG

-3438 DEMFSLPEWLYTYK
+3438 DEMFSLPEWLFTYK
-3452 NAMAV
+3452 RAMAA
-3457 MEVDGKLTR
+3457 MEIEGKLNR
-3466 EEMDAEAVRL
+3466 DEMDAEAVRL

-3490 KDQTSFTRKNGI
+3490 KDQSSFIRKNGI

-3518 QFIRAGYILYD
+3518 QFIRAGYTLYD
-3529 KGDVKPLLEAT
+3529 KGDVKPLLAAT

-3568 KKFLHVIASGGP
+3568 KKFLHVITSGGP

-3618 MENFLKAAKKG
+3618 MENFLKATKKG
-3629 DLIEMGRGATKAIT
+3629 DLIEMGRGATKVVT
-3643 RTSIPVPDTIT
+3643 RTYIPVPDTVT

>member
-74 VKSTD
+74 VRSTD

-160 TIALKDYTNILKSRE
+160 TIALKDYTNILKNRE

-200 LYDTGTHFAGTA
+200 LYDTGTHFVGTA
-212 YKAGQALD
+212 YEAGQALD

-235 DEEVEKAIPDLMNAQ
+235 DEEVEKAIPGLMNVQ
-250 KAYNA
+250 KSYNA

-316 AAGAVGATG
+316 AASAVGATG
-325 VVAGAAVTGAAALTG
+325 AVAGAAVTGAAALAG

-360 AYWDWRTQKDKNG
+360 AYWDWRTKKDKNG

-441 AIGYGAKQFA
+441 AIGYGAKQFV

-463 QSLSADMDTR
+463 QSLSADIDTN

-512 TGAHRAMKR
+512 AGAHRAMKR

-680 AAEKI
+680 ATEKI

-739 QDYMEQ
+739 QDYMER
-745 RKTQDA
+745 RKAQDA

-806 IAENDKGDE
+806 IAENDKGDD

-863 YKPLLEE
+863 YKPLLAQ
-870 IKAAG
+870 IQTAG

-880 KAARDSALVLAKIAE
+880 KAAKDSALVLAKLAE
-895 NFHNNYGVPLK
+895 NFHKNYGVPLK
-906 LAMIAAGEVSPETT
+906 LAMIAAGEVSPETA

-942 EEWMK
+942 DEWMK

-952 PTKLTERQWLITHSE
+952 PTKLTEHQWLIAHSE
-967 TFREW
+967 PFKKW
-972 FGDWETV
+972 FGDWDTV
-979 EKVTKLYYGNPIV
+979 EKINGLINGVHVELAEKEMQHFQKMDFKAAKEEAKDVFRKLFSTVKNNTGYPEPAAVKRKDGEEIV
-992 MTEGGLKEKLEKAAR
+992 VPMSALKEIRRHSADRRVLVAVSRLPDIIR
-1007 DNGINIAADAD
+1007 D
-1018 SIRKEIKTIFKSLY
+1018 S
-1032 PGKELSKGYREP
+1032 
-1044 GRVKNL
+1044 
-1050 DGELISITV
+1050 
-1059 SSAKELR
+1059 
-1066 HHSTNP
+1066 
-1072 RTLFLAV
+1072 
-1079 NLDSVIENA
+1079 
-1088 TFLYE
+1088 TFLFE
-1093 EVKDES
+1093 SEKDLT
-1099 RVKKSNQTTLAYRYY
+1099 RNKRLNQTTTGYRYY
-1114 ATRVVVNGEECIARI
+1114 GIKVGNKPGQYIRIVVRTDENGKHYLYDMDFNGA
-1129 IVRKDKNGNL
+1129 DKNKKSPHQTML
-1139 YFYDGDITSNE
+1139 LDPKNE
-1150 QIKKD
+1150 SQSD
-1155 LPKYLY
+1155 
-1161 PDTKTGQNL
+1161 
-1170 GKSLFTHSIQEWLAK
+1170 KSFFTHSIQEWLAK

-1217 GEHARN
+1217 GEYAHN
-1223 APLDKLEVAKK
+1223 VLSGKSTK
-1234 MEEEEAS
+1234 M
-1241 PEEIWD
+1241 D
-1247 TTGWMRGPEGEWRF
+1247 M
-1261 EIPDNLDQIDL
+1261 
-1272 SFAKDQDRISLWQ
+1272 
-1285 IYSNPQLYEAYPALA
+1285 
-1300 NVKVYAEDTGKAYS
+1300 AE
-1314 GADGFTDE
+1314 
-1322 DGIHLSKEFI
+1322 
-1332 EKNPKEAKSALIHEL
+1332 
-1347 QHVIQMTVEDRFSK
+1347 R
-1361 GGNPKIA
+1361 
-1368 EESMEMTLWKLEVRL
+1368 
-1383 EELKLKEP
+1383 
-1391 ERSYIEAMQEN
+1391 
-1402 DKQAAEAMNNGD
+1402 
-1414 FAKFISL
+1414 
-1421 SKKKKEIRKNGP
+1421 
-1433 ENKEEIDN
+1433 
-1441 ILRNIETLKNATKET
+1441 
-1456 EHGDPHG
+1456 
-1463 YKKYRRL
+1463 
-1470 GGEAE
+1470 
-1475 AFMTSERAEGKQ
+1475 
-1487 AGMPNY
+1487 
-1493 DTGYGYPVAN
+1493 
-1503 FAGET
+1503 
-1508 FRFSLAQREKSAAEQ
+1508 

-1577 VLVDKHTDITP
+1577 VLVDKHTDITS

-1621 ELKDKNGATIVIPM
+1621 ELKDKNGATIVVPM
-1635 ELERKKGNYEVNQ
+1635 ELEHMSDGYKVNRM
-1648 ITSAYGK
+1648 TSTYGK
-1655 TDKKTRR
+1655 TDRKTGAP
-1662 TSFVWFQKQLQEG
+1662 SYEWFKKQLEAG
-1675 KLEYANRKKAT
+1675 NLEYANRKKAI
-1686 DWISSEQP
+1686 DWISTEQP
-1694 HWLIPEEKVDNLLSA
+1694 DWLIPKEKVDNLLSA
-1709 PNVANEEN
+1709 PNVANEED

-1821 AIEPLQEELPRE
+1821 AIEPLQKELPRE
-1833 VADYGDIYNSYILR
+1833 AADYGDIYNSYILR

-1878 KEPKLKWRKKGLNK
+1878 KEPKLKWRKKGLSK
-1892 ELIDHPKILKA
+1892 ELIDHPEILQA
-1903 CQGLEKKYGKQGLK
+1903 CQWLEKKYGKQGLK
-1917 ELLYEGPSAMLE
+1917 ELLHEGPFAMLE

-2045 LKNAQKGFAGFGIGN
+2045 LKNAQKTFAGFGIGN
-2060 IIASSAKKIES
+2060 IIASSAQKIES

-2406 PEIKDIFDRMIST
+2406 PEIKGIFDRMIST

-2470 MVREEAIENFRAS
+2470 MVREEAIENFKAS

-2506 ETIYNSGTFPTRKDR
+2506 ETIYNSDTFPTKKDR

-2529 FTEKDLKE
+2529 LTEKDLEE
-2537 KLRVAGGT
+2537 KLRAAGGT

-2571 RSMAEEILRS
+2571 RGMAEEILRS

-2674 AEAAAAK
+2674 AEAEAAK

-2709 AQRAKADSTTK
+2709 NARAKADSTTK

-2761 LGGEKLSHATSW
+2761 LGGEKLSYATSW

-2911 MQAMDDDRYVAEDII
+2911 MQAMDDDRYMAEDII
-2926 PGWMRSAFEGSTAL
+2926 PGWMRSAFEGSTSL

-2975 SFDEA
+2975 SFDDA
-2980 SQKIHDEILG
+2980 AQKIHDEILG

-3004 TATNLDRLG
+3004 TATSLDRLG

-3018 LIKDITLS
+3018 LIKDITLP

-3032 MGKSAAEYFY
+3032 LGKSAAEYFY

-3055 KSAARVTFRK
+3055 KSEARVTFRK

-3071 RKEWTAIRSKKLYTI
+3071 RKEWTVIRSKKLYTV

-3100 QLLAMALNFGTKS
+3100 QLLAMTLNFGTKS
-3113 NRARLIET
+3113 NRERLIET

-3190 RVIHGAYYRIKYD
+3190 RIIHGQYYRIKYD
-3203 PLSSAKTSNFS
+3203 PLSSTKTSNCT

-3340 ALLNIGNITGMMDR
+3340 ALLNIGNITGMMER
-3354 MGAMNA
+3354 MGAANA
-3360 LKAVGDF
+3360 IKAVGDF

-3381 NKSTMM
+3381 TKSTMM

-3407 KNESELRSKIEHG
+3407 KNESEFRSKIEHG

-3438 DEMFSLPEWLYTYK
+3438 DEMFSLPEWLFTYK
-3452 NAMAV
+3452 RAMAA
-3457 MEVDGKLTR
+3457 MEIEGKLNR
-3466 EEMDAEAVRL
+3466 DEMDAEAVRL

-3490 KDQTSFTRKNGI
+3490 KDQTSFIRKNGI

-3518 QFIRAGYILYD
+3518 QFIRAGYVLYD
-3529 KGDVKPLLEAT
+3529 KGDVKPLLAAT
-3540 WYWWILGALVETT
+3540 WYWWILGALVETA

-3568 KKFLHVIASGGP
+3568 KKFLHVAASGGP

-3585 LAREAVP
+3585 IVREAVP
-3592 WTVDFFTGKSFG
+3592 WTVDFFAGKSFG

-3618 MENFLKAAKKG
+3618 MENFLRATKKG

-3654 DAFWNFMRMACT
+3654 DAFWNFMRMVST